1 MGNINLNILG
11 LASGSVVL
19 DAQGQVRRLS
29 PGEQPA
35 ASDVIISFDTSEE
48 NVPSVSARF
57 VDNQGQQ
64 NALDT
69 DDAIAQ
75 VQRAIDEGFDP
86 TELGDEFDT
95 AAGEEGSSLTN
106 SGRIERTGAETQ
118 AATNFETDGFESQ
131 GLSETQS
138 IALFDIIAFAL
149 ISGETNVIEFEQD
162 EPIETGG
169 ALTSD
174 DPDVTFIGKEIA
186 GDNDLGSFVVN
197 EDGTWTFVANSP
209 YDELADGEQIQDTTT
224 VQTSDGGE
232 QVITVTIIGT
242 DDAAVATDDS
252 GSVTEDIDVDD
263 ITNQLV
269 TSGQIV
275 ITDVDSDTPTFSA
288 DGEFNLVGSTNDSQ
302 LGVLS
307 IEPDG
312 AWTYVVN
319 NNDVQYLDDDEFVT
333 EVYTVTA
340 SDGTTSEVT
349 ITINGADD
357 PSDITVGEG
366 DSDTGEVTEDVDV
379 DQESNNLTTSGTL
392 TITDVDDNDVA
403 AFEPNGTFNPEG
415 STNDTALGVLT
426 ITDDGEWTY
435 VVDNDDV
442 QYLDDD
448 EFVTEVYT
456 VTAIDGTTSEVTI
469 TINGADD
476 PSEITVGEGDSDTG
490 EVTEDVDVDPE
501 SNDLMATGTLTIT
514 DVDANDVAAFQPN
527 GTFNPEGSTN
537 DTALGML
544 TITDD
549 GEWTYV
555 VDNDDVQYLDDDE
568 FVTEVYTVT
577 AIDGTTSE
585 VTITINGA
593 DDPSEITVGEGDSDL
608 GEVTEDVDVD
618 PESNDL
624 MATGTLTIT
633 DVDANDIAAFQPN
646 GTFNPEG
653 STNDTALGMLT
664 ITDDGEW
671 TYVVDNDN
679 VQYLDDDEF
688 VTEVYTV
695 TAIDGTTSE
704 VTITINGADDPSEIT
719 VGEGDSDMGEVT
731 EDVDVDQESNNL
743 TTSGTLTIT
752 DVDDNDVAAFEP
764 NGTFNPEGSTN
775 DTALGMLTITDDGEW
790 TYVVDN
796 DNVQY
801 LDDDEFVTE
810 VYTVTAIDGTTSEV
824 TITINGADD
833 PSEITVGE
841 GDSDMGEVT
850 EDVDVDPE
858 SNDLMATGTLTIT
871 DVDANDVAA
880 FQPNGTFNPEGST
893 NDTALGMLTITDDGE
908 WTYVV
913 DNDDVQYLDDDEFV
927 TEVYTVTAID
937 GTTSEVTITIN
948 GADDPSEITV
958 GEGDSDMGEVTEDV
972 DVDPES
978 NDLMATGTLTI
989 TDVDAN
995 DVAAFQPNGTFNPE
1009 GSTNDTA
1016 LGVLTITDDG
1026 EWTYVVDN
1034 DNVQYLDDD
1043 EFVTEVYT
1051 VTAIDGTTSEVTITI
1066 NGADDPSEITVGEGD
1081 SDLGEVT
1088 EDVDVNP
1095 DTNELPVSGTLTIT
1109 DVDTS
1114 DMLAF
1119 KPNGVFSPIG
1129 STYALALGM
1138 LTITPEG
1145 AWSYVVD
1152 NDAVQYLN
1160 DDDTVIER
1168 YVVTAIDGVEHVI
1181 EITINGVNDAP
1192 EATSFTVVNDEDAII
1207 PILFDS
1213 EDGGMPDYI
1222 SDIEDDHDDIPLNI
1236 RIESLPTNGSL
1247 LYTDENGITREIV
1260 QSDVDNGV
1268 LFVPNNISFV
1278 AGPGEMFEMG
1288 FSGDPDDM
1296 PDLVDGFYNWGVAVS
1311 PTERLITLA
1320 NGNTITLSIDDN
1332 NDKPLQ
1338 QYQGEQPHVGYGI
1351 GDTDGKGMNMQE
1363 TLIIDFTNNPLDVVH
1378 FGLDGLGGEFNTNS
1392 SVHIEVIYTFADG
1405 TTASEQYQKDEG
1417 DTGNQQILYEFSYSS
1432 PSNPIVGMELSS
1444 SGGNWELRYVQGNE
1458 AVTDDPQFDYVAVD
1472 SNGAES
1478 TVETVTVDIEEPQQY
1493 NVTSAVSNEPLFAG
1507 SGNDLL
1513 IGDSDDNIFT
1523 WLDSALDNGTDI
1535 IKDFELYTN
1544 GSGDLIDLNDLIE
1557 DPQDETQMAEL
1568 LDMIEVSVDGE
1579 DIALSI
1585 PINGGDDVQT
1595 IVIEG
1600 ITTEMGASVDLGNDL
1615 AILGELIKNNAA

>member
-1 MGNINLNILG
+1 MPYLHAFNELIINSATTKFIVGNSHSAEWDWIRVWCVLGRSGNMDMGNINLNILG

-35 ASDVIISFDTSEE
+35 ASDVIISFDTSEDS
-48 NVPSVSARF
+48 VPSVSARF
-57 VDNQGQQ
+57 VDNLGQQ
-64 NALDT
+64 NVLDT

-75 VQRAIDEGFDP
+75 VQRAIEEGFDP
-86 TELGDEFDT
+86 TELGEEFDT
-95 AAGEEGSSLTN
+95 AAGEQGSSLTN

-169 ALTSD
+169 TLTIEE
-174 DPDVTFIGKEIA
+174 PDVVFIAKDVE
-186 GDNDLGSFVVN
+186 GDNGLGTFVVN

-242 DDAAVATDDS
+242 DDAAVATDDT
-252 GSVTEDIDVDD
+252 GSVTEDIDVDE

-288 DGEFNLVGSTNDSQ
+288 DGEFNLVGSTNESQ

-307 IEPDG
+307 IDPDG

-319 NNDVQYLDDDEFVT
+319 NDDVQYLDDDEFVT

-340 SDGTTSEVT
+340 DDGTTSEVT

-403 AFEPNGTFNPEG
+403 AFEPDGTFNPEG

-426 ITDDGEWTY
+426 ITDDGSWTY
-435 VVDNDDV
+435 VVN
-442 QYLDDD
+442 
-448 EFVTEVYT
+448 
-456 VTAIDGTTSEVTI
+456 
-469 TINGADD
+469 
-476 PSEITVGEGDSDTG
+476 
-490 EVTEDVDVDPE
+490 
-501 SNDLMATGTLTIT
+501 
-514 DVDANDVAAFQPN
+514 
-527 GTFNPEGSTN
+527 
-537 DTALGML
+537 
-544 TITDD
+544 
-549 GEWTYV
+549 
-555 VDNDDVQYLDDDE
+555 
-568 FVTEVYTVT
+568 
-577 AIDGTTSE
+577 
-585 VTITINGA
+585 
-593 DDPSEITVGEGDSDL
+593 
-608 GEVTEDVDVD
+608 
-618 PESNDL
+618 
-624 MATGTLTIT
+624 
-633 DVDANDIAAFQPN
+633 
-646 GTFNPEG
+646 
-653 STNDTALGMLT
+653 
-664 ITDDGEW
+664 
-671 TYVVDNDN
+671 
-679 VQYLDDDEF
+679 
-688 VTEVYTV
+688 
-695 TAIDGTTSE
+695 
-704 VTITINGADDPSEIT
+704 
-719 VGEGDSDMGEVT
+719 
-731 EDVDVDQESNNL
+731 
-743 TTSGTLTIT
+743 
-752 DVDDNDVAAFEP
+752 
-764 NGTFNPEGSTN
+764 
-775 DTALGMLTITDDGEW
+775 
-790 TYVVDN
+790 
-796 DNVQY
+796 
-801 LDDDEFVTE
+801 
-810 VYTVTAIDGTTSEV
+810 
-824 TITINGADD
+824 
-833 PSEITVGE
+833 
-841 GDSDMGEVT
+841 
-850 EDVDVDPE
+850 
-858 SNDLMATGTLTIT
+858 
-871 DVDANDVAA
+871 
-880 FQPNGTFNPEGST
+880 
-893 NDTALGMLTITDDGE
+893 
-908 WTYVV
+908 
-913 DNDDVQYLDDDEFV
+913 NDDVQYLDDDEFV

-978 NDLMATGTLTI
+978 NDLMTSGTLTI

-995 DVAAFQPNGTFNPE
+995 DVAAFEPNGTFNPD

-1016 LGVLTITDDG
+1016 LGMLTITDDG

-1034 DNVQYLDDD
+1034 DDVQYLDDDEFVTEVYTVNAIDGTTSEVTITINGADDPSEITVGEGDSDMGEVTEDVDVDPESNDLMTSGTLTITDVDASDVAAFEPNGTFNPEGSTNETALGMLTVTDDGEWTYAVDNDDVQYLDDD

-1081 SDLGEVT
+1081 SDVGEVT
-1088 EDVDVNP
+1088 EDVDVDP
-1095 DTNELPVSGTLTIT
+1095 DTNELSASGTLTIT

-1114 DMLAF
+1114 DMPAF
-1119 KPNGVFSPIG
+1119 KPNGVFTPIG
-1129 STYALALGM
+1129 STYALALGV

-1168 YVVTAIDGVEHVI
+1168 YVVTAIDGVEHVV

-1192 EATSFTVVNDEDAII
+1192 EATSFTVINDEDAII

-1222 SDIEDDHDDIPLNI
+1222 SDLEDDHDDIPLNI
-1236 RIESLPTNGSL
+1236 RIESLPTSGSL
-1247 LYTDENGITREIV
+1247 LYKDENGITREIV

-1288 FSGDPDDM
+1288 FSGDPEDM

-1320 NGNTITLSIDDN
+1320 NGNTITISVEDN

-1351 GDTDGKGMNMQE
+1351 GDSDGQGMNMQE
-1363 TLIIDFTNNPLDVVH
+1363 TLVIDFTNNPLEVVQ
-1378 FGLDGLGGEFNTNS
+1378 FGLDGMGGSFNTNS
-1392 SVHIEVIYTFADG
+1392 SVYVEVLYIFADG
-1405 TTASEQYQKDEG
+1405 TTQTEQYQKDEG
-1417 DTGNQQILYEFSYSS
+1417 DTGHDQILYEFSYSS

-1478 TVETVTVDIEEPQQY
+1478 SVETVTVDIEEPQQY
-1493 NVTSAVSNEPLFAG
+1493 NVISAASNEPLFAG

-1585 PINGGDDVQT
+1585 PINGGGDVQT
-1595 IVIEG
+1595 IVVEG
-1600 ITTEMGASVDLGNDL
+1600 IATEVGASVDLGSDL
-1615 AILGELIKNNAA
+1615 AILGELIKNDAA

>member
-75 VQRAIDEGFDP
+75 VQRAIEEGFDP

-174 DPDVTFIGKEIA
+174 DPDVTFIGKEVA
-186 GDNDLGSFVVN
+186 GDNDLGTFVVN

-319 NNDVQYLDDDEFVT
+319 NDDVQYLDDDEFVT

-435 VVDNDDV
+435 VVDND
-442 QYLDDD
+442 
-448 EFVTEVYT
+448 
-456 VTAIDGTTSEVTI
+456 
-469 TINGADD
+469 
-476 PSEITVGEGDSDTG
+476 
-490 EVTEDVDVDPE
+490 
-501 SNDLMATGTLTIT
+501 
-514 DVDANDVAAFQPN
+514 
-527 GTFNPEGSTN
+527 
-537 DTALGML
+537 
-544 TITDD
+544 
-549 GEWTYV
+549 
-555 VDNDDVQYLDDDE
+555 
-568 FVTEVYTVT
+568 
-577 AIDGTTSE
+577 
-585 VTITINGA
+585 
-593 DDPSEITVGEGDSDL
+593 
-608 GEVTEDVDVD
+608 
-618 PESNDL
+618 
-624 MATGTLTIT
+624 
-633 DVDANDIAAFQPN
+633 
-646 GTFNPEG
+646 
-653 STNDTALGMLT
+653 
-664 ITDDGEW
+664 
-671 TYVVDNDN
+671 N

-688 VTEVYTV
+688 ITE
-695 TAIDGTTSE
+695 I
-704 VTITINGADDPSEIT
+704 
-719 VGEGDSDMGEVT
+719 
-731 EDVDVDQESNNL
+731 
-743 TTSGTLTIT
+743 
-752 DVDDNDVAAFEP
+752 
-764 NGTFNPEGSTN
+764 
-775 DTALGMLTITDDGEW
+775 
-790 TYVVDN
+790 
-796 DNVQY
+796 
-801 LDDDEFVTE
+801 
-810 VYTVTAIDGTTSEV
+810 
-824 TITINGADD
+824 
-833 PSEITVGE
+833 
-841 GDSDMGEVT
+841 
-850 EDVDVDPE
+850 
-858 SNDLMATGTLTIT
+858 
-871 DVDANDVAA
+871 
-880 FQPNGTFNPEGST
+880 
-893 NDTALGMLTITDDGE
+893 
-908 WTYVV
+908 
-913 DNDDVQYLDDDEFV
+913 
-927 TEVYTVTAID
+927 YTVTAID

-1081 SDLGEVT
+1081 SDIGEVT
-1088 EDVDVNP
+1088 EDVDVDPESNDLMATGTLTITDVDANDVAAFQPNGTFNPEGSTNDNALGMLTITDDGEWTYVVDNDDVQYLDDDEFVTEVYTVTAIDGTTSEVTITINGADDPSEITVGEGDSDMGEVTEDVDVDP
-1095 DTNELPVSGTLTIT
+1095 DTNELSASGTLTIT

-1114 DMLAF
+1114 DMPAF

-1493 NVTSAVSNEPLFAG
+1493 NVTSAASNEPLFAG

-1615 AILGELIKNNAA
+1615 AILGELIKNDAA

>member
-11 LASGSVVL
+11 LANGVIVL

-35 ASDVIISFDTSEE
+35 ASDVIVTVETTEE
-48 NVPSVSARF
+48 SVPNVSARF
-57 VDNQGQQ
+57 VDDQGQQ
-64 NALDT
+64 NVIDT

-75 VQRAIDEGFDP
+75 VQRAIEEGFDP
-86 TELGDEFDT
+86 TELGEEFDA
-95 AAGEEGSSLTN
+95 AAGEQGSSLTN
-106 SGRIERTGAETQ
+106 SGRIERTGAETL
-118 AATNFETDGFESQ
+118 ASTNFETDGLESQ

-138 IALFDIIAFAL
+138 IALFDIIALAL
-149 ISGETNVIEFEQD
+149 VSGETNVIEFEQD

-169 ALTSD
+169 ALTID
-174 DPDVTFIGKEIA
+174 DPDVTFIAKDAEGEN
-186 GDNDLGSFVVN
+186 GFGSFVVN
-197 EDGTWTFVANSP
+197 EDGSWTFVANSP
-209 YDELADGEQIQDTTT
+209 FDELADGEQIQDTTT

-288 DGEFNLVGSTNDSQ
+288 DGEFNLVGSTNESQ

-307 IEPDG
+307 IDPDG

-319 NNDVQYLDDDEFVT
+319 NDDVQYLDDDEFVT

-379 DQESNNLTTSGTL
+379 DQESNNLATSGTL

-403 AFEPNGTFNPEG
+403 AFEPNGVFNPEG
-415 STNDTALGVLT
+415 STNDTALGFLT
-426 ITDDGEWTY
+426 ITDSGEWTY
-435 VVDNDDV
+435 VVNNDDV

-456 VTAIDGTTSEVTI
+456 VTAIDGTTSEVII

-476 PSEITVGEGDSDTG
+476 PSEITVGEGDSDMG

-537 DTALGML
+537 DTALGFL
-544 TITDD
+544 TITDG

-568 FVTEVYTVT
+568 FVIEVYTVT

-585 VTITINGA
+585 VT
-593 DDPSEITVGEGDSDL
+593 V
-608 GEVTEDVDVD
+608 
-618 PESNDL
+618 
-624 MATGTLTIT
+624 
-633 DVDANDIAAFQPN
+633 
-646 GTFNPEG
+646 
-653 STNDTALGMLT
+653 
-664 ITDDGEW
+664 
-671 TYVVDNDN
+671 
-679 VQYLDDDEF
+679 
-688 VTEVYTV
+688 
-695 TAIDGTTSE
+695 
-704 VTITINGADDPSEIT
+704 
-719 VGEGDSDMGEVT
+719 
-731 EDVDVDQESNNL
+731 
-743 TTSGTLTIT
+743 
-752 DVDDNDVAAFEP
+752 
-764 NGTFNPEGSTN
+764 
-775 DTALGMLTITDDGEW
+775 
-790 TYVVDN
+790 
-796 DNVQY
+796 
-801 LDDDEFVTE
+801 
-810 VYTVTAIDGTTSEV
+810 
-824 TITINGADD
+824 TINGADD

-958 GEGDSDMGEVTEDV
+958 GEGDSDV
-972 DVDPES
+972 
-978 NDLMATGTLTI
+978 
-989 TDVDAN
+989 
-995 DVAAFQPNGTFNPE
+995 
-1009 GSTNDTA
+1009 
-1016 LGVLTITDDG
+1016 
-1026 EWTYVVDN
+1026 
-1034 DNVQYLDDD
+1034 
-1043 EFVTEVYT
+1043 
-1051 VTAIDGTTSEVTITI
+1051 
-1066 NGADDPSEITVGEGD
+1066 
-1081 SDLGEVT
+1081 GEVT
-1088 EDVDVNP
+1088 EDVDVNE
-1095 DTNELPVSGTLTIT
+1095 DTNELSVSGTLTIT

-1114 DMLAF
+1114 DMPAF
-1119 KPNGVFSPIG
+1119 KPNGVFTPVG

-1247 LYTDENGITREIV
+1247 LYTDENGVTREIL

-1268 LFVPNNISFV
+1268 LFVPNSISFV

-1296 PDLVDGFYNWGVAVS
+1296 PELVDGFYNWGVAVS
-1311 PTERLITLA
+1311 PTERLITLD
-1320 NGNTITLSIDDN
+1320 NGNTITVTIEDN
-1332 NDKPLQ
+1332 NNKPLK
-1338 QYQGEQPHVGYGI
+1338 QYQGEQSHVGFGI
-1351 GDTDGKGMNMQE
+1351 GDTDGRGMNKQE
-1363 TLIIDFTNNPLDVVH
+1363 TLVLDFTNNPLGVVD
-1378 FGLDGLGGEFNTNS
+1378 FGLDGLGGSFNTNS
-1392 SVHIEVIYTFADG
+1392 NVYVEVLYTFADG
-1405 TTASEQYQKDEG
+1405 TTHTEQYQKDPG
-1417 DTGNQQILYEFSYSS
+1417 DTGNSQLLYDFSYSS
-1432 PSNPIVGMELSS
+1432 PDNLIVGMELSS
-1444 SGGNWELRYVQGNE
+1444 TGGSWELRYVQGNE
-1458 AVTDDPQFDYVAVD
+1458 AVTEDPQFDYVAVD

-1478 TVETVTVDIEEPQQY
+1478 TVETVTIDIEEPQQY
-1493 NVTSAVSNEPLFAG
+1493 NVISAASNEPLYAE

-1513 IGDSDDNIFT
+1513 IGDSGDNIFT
-1523 WLDSALDNGTDI
+1523 WLDSTLDNGTDI
-1535 IKDFELYTN
+1535 IKDFELYTE
-1544 GSGDLIDLNDLIE
+1544 GAGDLIDLNDLLE
-1557 DPQDETQMAEL
+1557 DTQDETQMAEL
-1568 LDMIEVSVDGE
+1568 LGMIEVSVDGD

-1585 PINGGDDVQT
+1585 PINGGSDTQT
-1595 IVIEG
+1595 IVVEG
-1600 ITTEMGASVDLGNDL
+1600 IATEMGASVDLGNDL
-1615 AILGELIKNNAA
+1615 SVLAELIKNDAA

>member
-1 MGNINLNILG
+1 MGNINLSILG
-11 LASGSVVL
+11 LVSGSVVL

-35 ASDVIISFDTSEE
+35 ASDVIISFGTSEE
-48 NVPSVSARF
+48 SVPSVSARF

-75 VQRAIDEGFDP
+75 VQRAIEEGFDP

-95 AAGEEGSSLTN
+95 AAGEQGSSLTN

-138 IALFDIIAFAL
+138 LALFDIIAFAL

-169 ALTSD
+169 ALTSE
-174 DPDVTFIGKEIA
+174 DPDVTFIVKEVA
-186 GDNDLGSFVVN
+186 GDNDLGTFVIN
-197 EDGTWTFVANSP
+197 DDGTWTFVANSP
-209 YDELADGEQIQDTTT
+209 YDELADGEQIQDSTT

-252 GSVTEDIDVDD
+252 GSVTEDIDVDE

-275 ITDVDSDTPTFSA
+275 ITDVDSDTPTFLA
-288 DGEFNLVGSTNDSQ
+288 DGEFNLVGSTNESQ

-307 IEPDG
+307 IDPDG

-319 NNDVQYLDDDEFVT
+319 NDDVQYLDDDEFVT

-340 SDGTTSEVT
+340 SDGTTSEVI

-379 DQESNNLTTSGTL
+379 DLESNNLITSGTL

-403 AFEPNGTFNPEG
+403 AFQPNGVFNPEG
-415 STNDTALGVLT
+415 STNDTALGMLT

-435 VVDNDDV
+435 VVDNDEV

-476 PSEITVGEGDSDTG
+476 PSEITVGEGDSDMG

-514 DVDANDVAAFQPN
+514 DVDANDVAAFEPNGTFNPEGSTNDTALGMLTITDDGAWTYVVDNDDVQYLDDDEVVTEVYTVTAIDGTTSEVTITINGADDPSEITVGEGDSDMGEVTEDVDVDPESNDLMATGTLTITDVDANDVAAFEPN

-608 GEVTEDVDVD
+608 GEVTEDVNVD
-618 PESNDL
+618 
-624 MATGTLTIT
+624 
-633 DVDANDIAAFQPN
+633 
-646 GTFNPEG
+646 
-653 STNDTALGMLT
+653 
-664 ITDDGEW
+664 
-671 TYVVDNDN
+671 
-679 VQYLDDDEF
+679 
-688 VTEVYTV
+688 
-695 TAIDGTTSE
+695 
-704 VTITINGADDPSEIT
+704 
-719 VGEGDSDMGEVT
+719 
-731 EDVDVDQESNNL
+731 
-743 TTSGTLTIT
+743 
-752 DVDDNDVAAFEP
+752 
-764 NGTFNPEGSTN
+764 
-775 DTALGMLTITDDGEW
+775 
-790 TYVVDN
+790 
-796 DNVQY
+796 
-801 LDDDEFVTE
+801 
-810 VYTVTAIDGTTSEV
+810 
-824 TITINGADD
+824 
-833 PSEITVGE
+833 
-841 GDSDMGEVT
+841 
-850 EDVDVDPE
+850 
-858 SNDLMATGTLTIT
+858 
-871 DVDANDVAA
+871 
-880 FQPNGTFNPEGST
+880 
-893 NDTALGMLTITDDGE
+893 
-908 WTYVV
+908 
-913 DNDDVQYLDDDEFV
+913 
-927 TEVYTVTAID
+927 
-937 GTTSEVTITIN
+937 
-948 GADDPSEITV
+948 
-958 GEGDSDMGEVTEDV
+958 
-972 DVDPES
+972 
-978 NDLMATGTLTI
+978 
-989 TDVDAN
+989 
-995 DVAAFQPNGTFNPE
+995 
-1009 GSTNDTA
+1009 
-1016 LGVLTITDDG
+1016 
-1026 EWTYVVDN
+1026 
-1034 DNVQYLDDD
+1034 
-1043 EFVTEVYT
+1043 
-1051 VTAIDGTTSEVTITI
+1051 
-1066 NGADDPSEITVGEGD
+1066 
-1081 SDLGEVT
+1081 
-1088 EDVDVNP
+1088 P
-1095 DTNELPVSGTLTIT
+1095 DTNELSASGTLTIT

-1114 DMLAF
+1114 DMPAF
-1119 KPNGVFSPIG
+1119 KPNGVFTPIG
-1129 STYALALGM
+1129 STYAFALGM

-1247 LYTDENGITREIV
+1247 LYTDENGVTREIV
-1260 QSDVDNGV
+1260 QSDVDNGE

-1288 FSGDPDDM
+1288 FSGDPEDM
-1296 PDLVDGFYNWGVAVS
+1296 PELVDGFYNWGVEVS
-1311 PTERLITLA
+1311 PTERLITLD
-1320 NGNTITLSIDDN
+1320 NGNTITLTIEDN
-1332 NDKPLQ
+1332 NNKPLK
-1338 QYQGEQPHVGYGI
+1338 QYQGEQPHVGFGI
-1351 GDTDGKGMNMQE
+1351 GDTDGRGMNKQE
-1363 TLIIDFTNNPLDVVH
+1363 TLVLDFTNNPLEVVD
-1378 FGLDGLGGEFNTNS
+1378 FGLDGLGGSFNTDSN
-1392 SVHIEVIYTFADG
+1392 VYVEVLYTFADG
-1405 TTASEQYQKDEG
+1405 TTQTEQYQKDPG
-1417 DTGNQQILYEFSYSS
+1417 DTGNSQILYDFSYSS
-1432 PSNPIVGMELSS
+1432 PDNPIVGMELSS
-1444 SGGNWELRYVQGNE
+1444 TGGSWELRYVQGNE
-1458 AVTDDPQFDYVAVD
+1458 AVTEDPQFDYVAVD

-1478 TVETVTVDIEEPQQY
+1478 AVETVTIDIEEPQQY
-1493 NVTSAVSNEPLFAG
+1493 NVISAASNEPLYAE

-1513 IGDSDDNIFT
+1513 IGDSGDNIFT

-1535 IKDFELYTN
+1535 IKDFELYTG
-1544 GSGDLIDLNDLIE
+1544 GSGDLIDLNDLVE

-1568 LDMIEVSVDGE
+1568 LDAIEVSVDGE

-1595 IVIEG
+1595 IVVEG
-1600 ITTEMGASVDLGNDL
+1600 IATELGGSVDLGNDL
-1615 AILGELIKNNAA
+1615 AVLGELIKNDAA

>member
-1 MGNINLNILG
+1 MGNINLSILG
-11 LASGSVVL
+11 LANGVIVL
-19 DAQGQVRRLS
+19 DAQGQVRRLP

-35 ASDVIISFDTSEE
+35 ASDVIVTVETTEE
-48 NVPSVSARF
+48 SVPNVSARF
-57 VDNQGQQ
+57 VDDQGQQ
-64 NALDT
+64 NVIDT

-75 VQRAIDEGFDP
+75 VQRAIEEGFDP
-86 TELGDEFDT
+86 TELGEEFDA
-95 AAGEEGSSLTN
+95 AAGEQGSSLTN
-106 SGRIERTGAETQ
+106 SGRIERTGAETL
-118 AATNFETDGFESQ
+118 ASTNFETDGLESQ

-138 IALFDIIAFAL
+138 IALFDIIALAL
-149 ISGETNVIEFEQD
+149 VSGETNVIEFEQD

-169 ALTSD
+169 ALTID
-174 DPDVTFIGKEIA
+174 DPDVTFIAKDVEGEN
-186 GDNDLGSFVVN
+186 GFGSFVVN
-197 EDGTWTFVANSP
+197 EDGSWTFVANSLF
-209 YDELADGEQIQDTTT
+209 DELADGEQIQDTTT

-252 GSVTEDIDVDD
+252 GSVTEDIDVDE

-275 ITDVDSDTPTFSA
+275 ITDVDSDTPTYSA
-288 DGEFNLVGSTNDSQ
+288 DGEFNLVGSTNESQ

-307 IEPDG
+307 IDPDG

-319 NNDVQYLDDDEFVT
+319 NDDVQYLDDDEFVT

-366 DSDTGEVTEDVDV
+366 DSDTGEVTEDV
-379 DQESNNLTTSGTL
+379 N
-392 TITDVDDNDVA
+392 
-403 AFEPNGTFNPEG
+403 
-415 STNDTALGVLT
+415 
-426 ITDDGEWTY
+426 
-435 VVDNDDV
+435 
-442 QYLDDD
+442 
-448 EFVTEVYT
+448 
-456 VTAIDGTTSEVTI
+456 
-469 TINGADD
+469 
-476 PSEITVGEGDSDTG
+476 
-490 EVTEDVDVDPE
+490 VDPE

-514 DVDANDVAAFQPN
+514 DVDTNDVAAFQPN

-555 VDNDDVQYLDDDE
+555 VDNDD
-568 FVTEVYTVT
+568 
-577 AIDGTTSE
+577 
-585 VTITINGA
+585 
-593 DDPSEITVGEGDSDL
+593 
-608 GEVTEDVDVD
+608 
-618 PESNDL
+618 
-624 MATGTLTIT
+624 
-633 DVDANDIAAFQPN
+633 
-646 GTFNPEG
+646 
-653 STNDTALGMLT
+653 
-664 ITDDGEW
+664 
-671 TYVVDNDN
+671 
-679 VQYLDDDEF
+679 
-688 VTEVYTV
+688 
-695 TAIDGTTSE
+695 
-704 VTITINGADDPSEIT
+704 
-719 VGEGDSDMGEVT
+719 
-731 EDVDVDQESNNL
+731 
-743 TTSGTLTIT
+743 
-752 DVDDNDVAAFEP
+752 
-764 NGTFNPEGSTN
+764 
-775 DTALGMLTITDDGEW
+775 
-790 TYVVDN
+790 
-796 DNVQY
+796 VQY

-958 GEGDSDMGEVTEDV
+958 GEGDSDMGVVTEDV

-1016 LGVLTITDDG
+1016 LGMLTITDDG

-1034 DNVQYLDDD
+1034 DDVQYLDDD
-1043 EFVTEVYT
+1043 EFITEVYT

-1081 SDLGEVT
+1081 SDVGEVT
-1088 EDVDVNP
+1088 EDVDVNE
-1095 DTNELPVSGTLTIT
+1095 DTNELSVSGTLTIT

-1114 DMLAF
+1114 DMPAF
-1119 KPNGVFSPIG
+1119 KPNGMFTPVG

-1247 LYTDENGITREIV
+1247 LYTDENGVTREIV

-1296 PDLVDGFYNWGVAVS
+1296 PELVDGFYNWGVAVS
-1311 PTERLITLA
+1311 PTERLITLD
-1320 NGNTITLSIDDN
+1320 NGNTITVTIEDN
-1332 NDKPLQ
+1332 NNKPLK
-1338 QYQGEQPHVGYGI
+1338 QYQGEQSHVGFGI
-1351 GDTDGKGMNMQE
+1351 GDTDGRGMNKQE
-1363 TLIIDFTNNPLDVVH
+1363 TLVLDFTNNPLGVVD
-1378 FGLDGLGGEFNTNS
+1378 FGLDGLGGSFNTNS
-1392 SVHIEVIYTFADG
+1392 NVYVEVLYTFADG
-1405 TTASEQYQKDEG
+1405 TTHTEQYQKDPG
-1417 DTGNQQILYEFSYSS
+1417 DTGNSQLLYDFSYSS
-1432 PSNPIVGMELSS
+1432 PDNPIVGMELSS
-1444 SGGNWELRYVQGNE
+1444 TGGSWELRYVQGNE
-1458 AVTDDPQFDYVAVD
+1458 AVTEDPQFDYVAVD

-1478 TVETVTVDIEEPQQY
+1478 TVETVTIDIEEPQQY
-1493 NVTSAVSNEPLFAG
+1493 NVISAASNEPLYAE

-1513 IGDSDDNIFT
+1513 IGDSGDNIFT
-1523 WLDSALDNGTDI
+1523 WLDSTLDNGTDI
-1535 IKDFELYTN
+1535 IKDFELYTE
-1544 GSGDLIDLNDLIE
+1544 GAGDLIDLNDLLE

-1568 LDMIEVSVDGE
+1568 LGMIEVSVDVD

-1585 PINGGDDVQT
+1585 PINGGSDTQT
-1595 IVIEG
+1595 IVVEG
-1600 ITTEMGASVDLGNDL
+1600 IATEMGASVDLGNDL
-1615 AILGELIKNNAA
+1615 SVLAELIKNDAA

>member
-64 NALDT
+64 NVLDT

-75 VQRAIDEGFDP
+75 VQRAIEEGFDP

-138 IALFDIIAFAL
+138 LALFDIIAFAL

-162 EPIETGG
+162 APIETGG
-169 ALTSD
+169 ALTSE
-174 DPDVTFIGKEIA
+174 DPDVTFIVKEVA
-186 GDNDLGSFVVN
+186 GDNDLGTFVVN

-209 YDELADGEQIQDTTT
+209 YDELADGEQIQDSTT

-242 DDAAVATDDS
+242 DDVAVATDDS
-252 GSVTEDIDVDD
+252 GSVTEDIDVDE

-288 DGEFNLVGSTNDSQ
+288 DGEFNLVGSTNESQ

-307 IEPDG
+307 IDPDG

-319 NNDVQYLDDDEFVT
+319 NDDVQYLDDDEFVT

-340 SDGTTSEVT
+340 SDGTTSEVI

-366 DSDTGEVTEDVDV
+366 DSDTGEVTEDVNV
-379 DQESNNLTTSGTL
+379 DQESNNLITSGTL

-403 AFEPNGTFNPEG
+403 AFQPNGVFNPEG
-415 STNDTALGVLT
+415 STNDTALGMLT

-435 VVDNDDV
+435 VVDNDEV

-476 PSEITVGEGDSDTG
+476 PSEITVGEGDSDMG

-514 DVDANDVAAFQPN
+514 DVDANDVAAFEPNGTFNPEGSTNDTALGMLTITDDGAWTYVVDNDDVQYLDDDEVVTEVYTVTAIDGTTSEVTITINGADDPSEITVGEGDSDMGEVTEDVDVDPESNDLMATGTLTITDVDANDVAAFEPN

-608 GEVTEDVDVD
+608 GEVTEDVNVD
-618 PESNDL
+618 
-624 MATGTLTIT
+624 
-633 DVDANDIAAFQPN
+633 
-646 GTFNPEG
+646 
-653 STNDTALGMLT
+653 
-664 ITDDGEW
+664 
-671 TYVVDNDN
+671 
-679 VQYLDDDEF
+679 
-688 VTEVYTV
+688 
-695 TAIDGTTSE
+695 
-704 VTITINGADDPSEIT
+704 
-719 VGEGDSDMGEVT
+719 
-731 EDVDVDQESNNL
+731 
-743 TTSGTLTIT
+743 
-752 DVDDNDVAAFEP
+752 
-764 NGTFNPEGSTN
+764 
-775 DTALGMLTITDDGEW
+775 
-790 TYVVDN
+790 
-796 DNVQY
+796 
-801 LDDDEFVTE
+801 
-810 VYTVTAIDGTTSEV
+810 
-824 TITINGADD
+824 
-833 PSEITVGE
+833 
-841 GDSDMGEVT
+841 
-850 EDVDVDPE
+850 
-858 SNDLMATGTLTIT
+858 
-871 DVDANDVAA
+871 
-880 FQPNGTFNPEGST
+880 
-893 NDTALGMLTITDDGE
+893 
-908 WTYVV
+908 
-913 DNDDVQYLDDDEFV
+913 
-927 TEVYTVTAID
+927 
-937 GTTSEVTITIN
+937 
-948 GADDPSEITV
+948 
-958 GEGDSDMGEVTEDV
+958 
-972 DVDPES
+972 
-978 NDLMATGTLTI
+978 
-989 TDVDAN
+989 
-995 DVAAFQPNGTFNPE
+995 
-1009 GSTNDTA
+1009 
-1016 LGVLTITDDG
+1016 
-1026 EWTYVVDN
+1026 
-1034 DNVQYLDDD
+1034 
-1043 EFVTEVYT
+1043 
-1051 VTAIDGTTSEVTITI
+1051 
-1066 NGADDPSEITVGEGD
+1066 
-1081 SDLGEVT
+1081 
-1088 EDVDVNP
+1088 P
-1095 DTNELPVSGTLTIT
+1095 DTNELSASGTLTIT

-1114 DMLAF
+1114 DMPAF
-1119 KPNGVFSPIG
+1119 KPNGVFTPIG

-1168 YVVTAIDGVEHVI
+1168 YVVTAIDGVEHII

-1247 LYTDENGITREIV
+1247 LYTDENGVTREIV
-1260 QSDVDNGV
+1260 QSDVDNGE

-1288 FSGDPDDM
+1288 FSGDPEDM
-1296 PDLVDGFYNWGVAVS
+1296 PELVDGFYNWGVEVS
-1311 PTERLITLA
+1311 PTERLITLD
-1320 NGNTITLSIDDN
+1320 NGNTITLTIEDN
-1332 NDKPLQ
+1332 NNKPLK
-1338 QYQGEQPHVGYGI
+1338 QYQGEQPHVGFGI
-1351 GDTDGKGMNMQE
+1351 GDTDGRGMNKQE
-1363 TLIIDFTNNPLDVVH
+1363 TLVLDFTNNPLEVVD
-1378 FGLDGLGGEFNTNS
+1378 FGLDGLGGSFNTDSN
-1392 SVHIEVIYTFADG
+1392 VYVEVLYTFADG
-1405 TTASEQYQKDEG
+1405 TTQTEQYQKDPG
-1417 DTGNQQILYEFSYSS
+1417 DTGNSQILYDFSYSS
-1432 PSNPIVGMELSS
+1432 PDNPIVGMELSS
-1444 SGGNWELRYVQGNE
+1444 TGGSWELRYVQGNE
-1458 AVTDDPQFDYVAVD
+1458 AVTEDPQFDYVAVD

-1478 TVETVTVDIEEPQQY
+1478 TVETVTIDIEEPQQY
-1493 NVTSAVSNEPLFAG
+1493 NVISAASNEPLYAE

-1513 IGDSDDNIFT
+1513 IGDSGNNIFT

-1535 IKDFELYTN
+1535 IKDFELYTG
-1544 GSGDLIDLNDLIE
+1544 GSGDLIDLNDLVE

-1568 LDMIEVSVDGE
+1568 LDAIEVSVDGE

-1595 IVIEG
+1595 IVVEG
-1600 ITTEMGASVDLGNDL
+1600 IATELGGSVDLGNDL
-1615 AILGELIKNNAA
+1615 AVLGELIKNDAA

>member
-1 MGNINLNILG
+1 MGNINLSILG
-11 LASGSVVL
+11 LANGVIVL
-19 DAQGQVRRLS
+19 DAQGQVRRLP

-35 ASDVIISFDTSEE
+35 TSDVIVTVETTEE
-48 NVPSVSARF
+48 SVPNVSARF
-57 VDNQGQQ
+57 VDDQGQQ
-64 NALDT
+64 NVIDT

-75 VQRAIDEGFDP
+75 VQRAIEEGFDP
-86 TELGDEFDT
+86 TELGEEFDA
-95 AAGEEGSSLTN
+95 AAGEQGSSLTN
-106 SGRIERTGAETQ
+106 SGRIERTGAETL
-118 AATNFETDGFESQ
+118 ASTNFETDGLESQ

-138 IALFDIIAFAL
+138 IALFDIIALAL
-149 ISGETNVIEFEQD
+149 VSGETNVIEFEQD

-169 ALTSD
+169 ALTID
-174 DPDVTFIGKEIA
+174 DPDVTFIAKDAEGEN
-186 GDNDLGSFVVN
+186 GFGSFVVN
-197 EDGTWTFVANSP
+197 EDGSWTFVANSP
-209 YDELADGEQIQDTTT
+209 FDELADGEQIQDTTT

-252 GSVTEDIDVDD
+252 GSVTEDIDVDE

-269 TSGQIV
+269 TSGQVV
-275 ITDVDSDTPTFSA
+275 ITDVDSDTPTYSA
-288 DGEFNLVGSTNDSQ
+288 DGEFNLVGSTNESQ

-307 IEPDG
+307 IDPDG

-319 NNDVQYLDDDEFVT
+319 NDDVQYLDDDEFVT

-379 DQESNNLTTSGTL
+379 DQESNNLATSGTL

-403 AFEPNGTFNPEG
+403 AFEPNGVFNPEG
-415 STNDTALGVLT
+415 STNDTALGFLT
-426 ITDDGEWTY
+426 ITDGGEWTY
-435 VVDNDDV
+435 VVNNDD
-442 QYLDDD
+442 
-448 EFVTEVYT
+448 
-456 VTAIDGTTSEVTI
+456 
-469 TINGADD
+469 
-476 PSEITVGEGDSDTG
+476 
-490 EVTEDVDVDPE
+490 
-501 SNDLMATGTLTIT
+501 
-514 DVDANDVAAFQPN
+514 
-527 GTFNPEGSTN
+527 
-537 DTALGML
+537 
-544 TITDD
+544 
-549 GEWTYV
+549 
-555 VDNDDVQYLDDDE
+555 
-568 FVTEVYTVT
+568 
-577 AIDGTTSE
+577 
-585 VTITINGA
+585 
-593 DDPSEITVGEGDSDL
+593 
-608 GEVTEDVDVD
+608 
-618 PESNDL
+618 
-624 MATGTLTIT
+624 
-633 DVDANDIAAFQPN
+633 
-646 GTFNPEG
+646 
-653 STNDTALGMLT
+653 
-664 ITDDGEW
+664 
-671 TYVVDNDN
+671 
-679 VQYLDDDEF
+679 
-688 VTEVYTV
+688 
-695 TAIDGTTSE
+695 
-704 VTITINGADDPSEIT
+704 
-719 VGEGDSDMGEVT
+719 
-731 EDVDVDQESNNL
+731 
-743 TTSGTLTIT
+743 
-752 DVDDNDVAAFEP
+752 
-764 NGTFNPEGSTN
+764 
-775 DTALGMLTITDDGEW
+775 
-790 TYVVDN
+790 
-796 DNVQY
+796 VQY

-1016 LGVLTITDDG
+1016 LGMLTITDDG

-1034 DNVQYLDDD
+1034 DDVQYLDDD

-1081 SDLGEVT
+1081 SDVGEVT
-1088 EDVDVNP
+1088 EDVDVNE
-1095 DTNELPVSGTLTIT
+1095 DTNELSVSGTLTIT

-1114 DMLAF
+1114 DMPAF
-1119 KPNGVFSPIG
+1119 KPNGVFTPVG

-1247 LYTDENGITREIV
+1247 LYTDENGVTREIV
-1260 QSDVDNGV
+1260 QSEVDNGV

-1288 FSGDPDDM
+1288 FSGDDM
-1296 PDLVDGFYNWGVAVS
+1296 PELVDGFYNWGVAVS
-1311 PTERLITLA
+1311 PTERLITLD
-1320 NGNTITLSIDDN
+1320 NGNTITVTIEDN
-1332 NDKPLQ
+1332 NNKPLK
-1338 QYQGEQPHVGYGI
+1338 QYQGEQSHVGFGI
-1351 GDTDGKGMNMQE
+1351 GDTDGRGMNKQE
-1363 TLIIDFTNNPLDVVH
+1363 TLVLDFTNNPLGVVD
-1378 FGLDGLGGEFNTNS
+1378 FGLDGLGGSFNTNS
-1392 SVHIEVIYTFADG
+1392 NVYVEVLYTFADG
-1405 TTASEQYQKDEG
+1405 TTHTEQYQKDPG
-1417 DTGNQQILYEFSYSS
+1417 DTGNSQILYDFSYSS
-1432 PSNPIVGMELSS
+1432 PDNPIVGMELSS
-1444 SGGNWELRYVQGNE
+1444 TGGSWELRYVQGNE
-1458 AVTDDPQFDYVAVD
+1458 AVTEDPQFDYVAVD
-1472 SNGAES
+1472 SNGVES
-1478 TVETVTVDIEEPQQY
+1478 TVETVTIDIEEPQQY
-1493 NVTSAVSNEPLFAG
+1493 NVISAASNEPLYAE

-1513 IGDSDDNIFT
+1513 IGDSGDNIFT
-1523 WLDSALDNGTDI
+1523 WLDSTLDNGTDI
-1535 IKDFELYTN
+1535 IKDFELYTE
-1544 GSGDLIDLNDLIE
+1544 GAGDLIDLNDLLE

-1568 LDMIEVSVDGE
+1568 LGMIEVSVDGD

-1585 PINGGDDVQT
+1585 PINGGSDTQT
-1595 IVIEG
+1595 IVVEG
-1600 ITTEMGASVDLGNDL
+1600 IATEMGASVDLGNDL
-1615 AILGELIKNNAA
+1615 SVLAELIKNDAA

>member
-11 LASGSVVL
+11 LVSGSVVL

-48 NVPSVSARF
+48 SVPSVSARF

-64 NALDT
+64 NVLDT

-75 VQRAIDEGFDP
+75 VQRAIEEGFDP

-118 AATNFETDGFESQ
+118 AATNFETEGFESQ

-149 ISGETNVIEFEQD
+149 ISGDTNAIEFEQD

-169 ALTSD
+169 ALISD
-174 DPDVTFIGKEIA
+174 DPDVTFIGKEVV
-186 GDNDLGSFVVN
+186 GDNDLGTFVVN

-302 LGVLS
+302 LGILS
-307 IEPDG
+307 IDPDG

-319 NNDVQYLDDDEFVT
+319 NDDVQYLDDDEFVT

-379 DQESNNLTTSGTL
+379 DLESNNLITSGTL

-403 AFEPNGTFNPEG
+403 AF
-415 STNDTALGVLT
+415 
-426 ITDDGEWTY
+426 
-435 VVDNDDV
+435 
-442 QYLDDD
+442 
-448 EFVTEVYT
+448 
-456 VTAIDGTTSEVTI
+456 
-469 TINGADD
+469 
-476 PSEITVGEGDSDTG
+476 
-490 EVTEDVDVDPE
+490 
-501 SNDLMATGTLTIT
+501 
-514 DVDANDVAAFQPN
+514 QPN
-527 GTFNPEGSTN
+527 GVFNPEGSTN

-555 VDNDDVQYLDDDE
+555 VDNDDVQYLDD
-568 FVTEVYTVT
+568 
-577 AIDGTTSE
+577 
-585 VTITINGA
+585 N
-593 DDPSEITVGEGDSDL
+593 
-608 GEVTEDVDVD
+608 
-618 PESNDL
+618 
-624 MATGTLTIT
+624 
-633 DVDANDIAAFQPN
+633 
-646 GTFNPEG
+646 
-653 STNDTALGMLT
+653 
-664 ITDDGEW
+664 
-671 TYVVDNDN
+671 
-679 VQYLDDDEF
+679 
-688 VTEVYTV
+688 
-695 TAIDGTTSE
+695 
-704 VTITINGADDPSEIT
+704 
-719 VGEGDSDMGEVT
+719 
-731 EDVDVDQESNNL
+731 
-743 TTSGTLTIT
+743 
-752 DVDDNDVAAFEP
+752 
-764 NGTFNPEGSTN
+764 
-775 DTALGMLTITDDGEW
+775 
-790 TYVVDN
+790 
-796 DNVQY
+796 
-801 LDDDEFVTE
+801 EFVTE

-880 FQPNGTFNPEGST
+880 FEPNGMFNPEGST
-893 NDTALGMLTITDDGE
+893 NETALGMLTITDDGA

-1009 GSTNDTA
+1009 GSTNETA
-1016 LGVLTITDDG
+1016 LGMLTITDDG
-1026 EWTYVVDN
+1026 AWTYVVDN
-1034 DNVQYLDDD
+1034 DDVQYLDDD

-1081 SDLGEVT
+1081 SDMGEVT
-1088 EDVDVNP
+1088 EDVDVDP
-1095 DTNELPVSGTLTIT
+1095 DTNELSASGTLTIT

-1114 DMLAF
+1114 DMPAF
-1119 KPNGVFSPIG
+1119 KPNGVFTPIG

-1160 DDDTVIER
+1160 DDDVVIER

-1192 EATSFTVVNDEDAII
+1192 EATSFTVVNDEDAVI

-1222 SDIEDDHDDIPLNI
+1222 SDIEDDHYDIPLNI

-1247 LYTDENGITREIV
+1247 LYTDENGVTREIV

-1288 FSGDPDDM
+1288 FSGDPEDM
-1296 PDLVDGFYNWGVAVS
+1296 PELVDGFYNWGEEVS
-1311 PTERLITLA
+1311 PTERLITLD
-1320 NGNTITLSIDDN
+1320 NGNTITVTIEDN
-1332 NDKPLQ
+1332 NDKPLK
-1338 QYQGEQPHVGYGI
+1338 QYQGEQSHVGFGI
-1351 GDTDGKGMNMQE
+1351 GDTDGRGMNSQE
-1363 TLIIDFTNNPLDVVH
+1363 TLVLDFTNNPLEVVD
-1378 FGLDGLGGEFNTNS
+1378 FGLDGLGGSFNTDSN
-1392 SVHIEVIYTFADG
+1392 VYVEVLYTFADG
-1405 TTASEQYQKDEG
+1405 TTQTEQYQKDPG
-1417 DTGNQQILYEFSYSS
+1417 DTGNSQILYDFSYSS
-1432 PSNPIVGMELSS
+1432 PDNPIVGMELSS
-1444 SGGNWELRYVQGNE
+1444 TGGSWELRYVQGNE
-1458 AVTDDPQFDYVAVD
+1458 AVTEDPQFDYVAVD

-1478 TVETVTVDIEEPQQY
+1478 TVETVTIDIEDPKQY
-1493 NVTSAVSNEPLFAG
+1493 NVVSAASNEPLYAE

-1513 IGDSDDNIFT
+1513 IGDSGDNIFT

-1535 IKDFELYTN
+1535 IKDFELYTG
-1544 GSGDLIDLNDLIE
+1544 GSGDLIDLNDLVE

-1568 LDMIEVSVDGE
+1568 LDAIEVSVDGE

-1595 IVIEG
+1595 IVVEG
-1600 ITTEMGASVDLGNDL
+1600 IATELGGSVDLGNDL
-1615 AILGELIKNNAA
+1615 AVLGELIKNDAA

>member
-11 LASGSVVL
+11 LVSGSVVL

-29 PGEQPA
+29 PGEQPS

-48 NVPSVSARF
+48 SVPSVSARF

-64 NALDT
+64 NVLDT

-75 VQRAIDEGFDP
+75 VQRAIEEGFDP

-118 AATNFETDGFESQ
+118 AATNFETEGFESQ

-149 ISGETNVIEFEQD
+149 ISGDTNAIEFEQD

-169 ALTSD
+169 ALISD
-174 DPDVTFIGKEIA
+174 DPDVTFIGKEVV
-186 GDNDLGSFVVN
+186 GDNDLGTFVVN

-302 LGVLS
+302 LGILS
-307 IEPDG
+307 IDPDG

-319 NNDVQYLDDDEFVT
+319 NDDVQYLDDDEFVT

-379 DQESNNLTTSGTL
+379 DLESNNLITSGTL

-403 AFEPNGTFNPEG
+403 AF
-415 STNDTALGVLT
+415 
-426 ITDDGEWTY
+426 
-435 VVDNDDV
+435 
-442 QYLDDD
+442 
-448 EFVTEVYT
+448 
-456 VTAIDGTTSEVTI
+456 
-469 TINGADD
+469 
-476 PSEITVGEGDSDTG
+476 
-490 EVTEDVDVDPE
+490 
-501 SNDLMATGTLTIT
+501 
-514 DVDANDVAAFQPN
+514 QPN
-527 GTFNPEGSTN
+527 GVFNPEGSTN

-549 GEWTYV
+549 GAWTYV
-555 VDNDDVQYLDDDE
+555 VDNDD
-568 FVTEVYTVT
+568 
-577 AIDGTTSE
+577 
-585 VTITINGA
+585 
-593 DDPSEITVGEGDSDL
+593 
-608 GEVTEDVDVD
+608 
-618 PESNDL
+618 
-624 MATGTLTIT
+624 
-633 DVDANDIAAFQPN
+633 
-646 GTFNPEG
+646 
-653 STNDTALGMLT
+653 
-664 ITDDGEW
+664 
-671 TYVVDNDN
+671 
-679 VQYLDDDEF
+679 
-688 VTEVYTV
+688 
-695 TAIDGTTSE
+695 
-704 VTITINGADDPSEIT
+704 
-719 VGEGDSDMGEVT
+719 
-731 EDVDVDQESNNL
+731 
-743 TTSGTLTIT
+743 
-752 DVDDNDVAAFEP
+752 
-764 NGTFNPEGSTN
+764 
-775 DTALGMLTITDDGEW
+775 
-790 TYVVDN
+790 
-796 DNVQY
+796 VQY

-880 FQPNGTFNPEGST
+880 FEPNGMFNPEGST
-893 NDTALGMLTITDDGE
+893 NETALGMLTITDDGA

-1009 GSTNDTA
+1009 GSTNETA
-1016 LGVLTITDDG
+1016 LGMLTITDDG
-1026 EWTYVVDN
+1026 AWTYVVDN
-1034 DNVQYLDDD
+1034 DDVQYLDDD

-1081 SDLGEVT
+1081 SDMGEVT
-1088 EDVDVNP
+1088 EDVDVDP
-1095 DTNELPVSGTLTIT
+1095 DTNELSASGTLTIT

-1114 DMLAF
+1114 DMPAF
-1119 KPNGVFSPIG
+1119 KPNGVFTPIG

-1160 DDDTVIER
+1160 DDDVVIER

-1192 EATSFTVVNDEDAII
+1192 EATSFTVVNDEDAVI

-1247 LYTDENGITREIV
+1247 LYTDENGVTREIV

-1288 FSGDPDDM
+1288 FSGDPEDM
-1296 PDLVDGFYNWGVAVS
+1296 PDLVDGFYNWGEEVS
-1311 PTERLITLA
+1311 PTERLITLD
-1320 NGNTITLSIDDN
+1320 NGNTITVTIEDN
-1332 NDKPLQ
+1332 NDKPLK
-1338 QYQGEQPHVGYGI
+1338 QYQGEQSHVGFGI
-1351 GDTDGKGMNMQE
+1351 GDTDGRGMNSQE
-1363 TLIIDFTNNPLDVVH
+1363 TLVLDFTNNPLEVVD
-1378 FGLDGLGGEFNTNS
+1378 FGLDGLGGSFNTDSN
-1392 SVHIEVIYTFADG
+1392 VYVEVLYTFADG
-1405 TTASEQYQKDEG
+1405 TTQTEQYQKDPG
-1417 DTGNQQILYEFSYSS
+1417 DTGNSQILYDFSYSS
-1432 PSNPIVGMELSS
+1432 PDNPIVGMELSS
-1444 SGGNWELRYVQGNE
+1444 TGGSWELRYVQGNE
-1458 AVTDDPQFDYVAVD
+1458 AVTEDPQFDYVAVD

-1478 TVETVTVDIEEPQQY
+1478 TVETVTIDIEDPKQY
-1493 NVTSAVSNEPLFAG
+1493 NVVSAASNEPLYAE

-1513 IGDSDDNIFT
+1513 IGDSGDNIFT

-1535 IKDFELYTN
+1535 IKDFELYTG
-1544 GSGDLIDLNDLIE
+1544 GSGDLIDLNDLVE

-1568 LDMIEVSVDGE
+1568 LDAIEVSVDGE

-1595 IVIEG
+1595 IVVEG
-1600 ITTEMGASVDLGNDL
+1600 IATELGGSVDL
-1615 AILGELIKNNAA
+1615 AVLGELIKNDAA

>member
-1 MGNINLNILG
+1 MGNINLSILG
-11 LASGSVVL
+11 LANGVIVL
-19 DAQGQVRRLS
+19 DAQGQVRRLP

-35 ASDVIISFDTSEE
+35 ASDVIVTVETTEE
-48 NVPSVSARF
+48 SVPNVSARF
-57 VDNQGQQ
+57 VDDQGQQ
-64 NALDT
+64 NVIDT

-75 VQRAIDEGFDP
+75 VQRAIEEGFDP
-86 TELGDEFDT
+86 TELGEEFDA
-95 AAGEEGSSLTN
+95 AAGEQGSSLTN
-106 SGRIERTGAETQ
+106 SGRIERTGAETL
-118 AATNFETDGFESQ
+118 ASTNFETDGLESQ

-138 IALFDIIAFAL
+138 IALFDIIALAL
-149 ISGETNVIEFEQD
+149 VSGETNVIEFEQD

-169 ALTSD
+169 ALTID
-174 DPDVTFIGKEIA
+174 DPDVTFIAKDAEGEN
-186 GDNDLGSFVVN
+186 GFGSFVVN
-197 EDGTWTFVANSP
+197 EDGSWTFVANSP
-209 YDELADGEQIQDTTT
+209 FDELADGEQIQDTTT

-252 GSVTEDIDVDD
+252 GSVTEDIDVDE

-275 ITDVDSDTPTFSA
+275 ITDVDSDTPTYSA
-288 DGEFNLVGSTNDSQ
+288 DGEFNLVGSTNESQ

-307 IEPDG
+307 IDPDG

-319 NNDVQYLDDDEFVT
+319 NDDVQYLDDDEFVT

-379 DQESNNLTTSGTL
+379 DQESNNLATSGTL

-403 AFEPNGTFNPEG
+403 AFEPNGVFNPEG

-426 ITDDGEWTY
+426 ITDGGEWTY
-435 VVDNDDV
+435 VVNNDD
-442 QYLDDD
+442 
-448 EFVTEVYT
+448 
-456 VTAIDGTTSEVTI
+456 
-469 TINGADD
+469 
-476 PSEITVGEGDSDTG
+476 
-490 EVTEDVDVDPE
+490 
-501 SNDLMATGTLTIT
+501 
-514 DVDANDVAAFQPN
+514 
-527 GTFNPEGSTN
+527 
-537 DTALGML
+537 
-544 TITDD
+544 
-549 GEWTYV
+549 
-555 VDNDDVQYLDDDE
+555 
-568 FVTEVYTVT
+568 
-577 AIDGTTSE
+577 
-585 VTITINGA
+585 
-593 DDPSEITVGEGDSDL
+593 
-608 GEVTEDVDVD
+608 
-618 PESNDL
+618 
-624 MATGTLTIT
+624 
-633 DVDANDIAAFQPN
+633 
-646 GTFNPEG
+646 
-653 STNDTALGMLT
+653 
-664 ITDDGEW
+664 
-671 TYVVDNDN
+671 
-679 VQYLDDDEF
+679 
-688 VTEVYTV
+688 
-695 TAIDGTTSE
+695 
-704 VTITINGADDPSEIT
+704 
-719 VGEGDSDMGEVT
+719 
-731 EDVDVDQESNNL
+731 
-743 TTSGTLTIT
+743 
-752 DVDDNDVAAFEP
+752 
-764 NGTFNPEGSTN
+764 
-775 DTALGMLTITDDGEW
+775 
-790 TYVVDN
+790 
-796 DNVQY
+796 VQY

-1016 LGVLTITDDG
+1016 LGMLTITDDG

-1034 DNVQYLDDD
+1034 DDVQYLDDD
-1043 EFVTEVYT
+1043 EFITEVYT

-1066 NGADDPSEITVGEGD
+1066 NGADDPSEITIGEGD
-1081 SDLGEVT
+1081 SDVGEVT
-1088 EDVDVNP
+1088 EDVDVNE
-1095 DTNELPVSGTLTIT
+1095 DTNELSVSGTLTIT

-1114 DMLAF
+1114 DMPAF
-1119 KPNGVFSPIG
+1119 KPNGVFTPVG

-1222 SDIEDDHDDIPLNI
+1222 SDIEDDHDDIPLHI

-1247 LYTDENGITREIV
+1247 LYTDENGVTREIV

-1296 PDLVDGFYNWGVAVS
+1296 PELVDGFYNWGVAVS
-1311 PTERLITLA
+1311 PTERLITLD
-1320 NGNTITLSIDDN
+1320 NGNTITVTIEDN
-1332 NDKPLQ
+1332 NNKPLK
-1338 QYQGEQPHVGYGI
+1338 QYQGEQSHVGFGI
-1351 GDTDGKGMNMQE
+1351 GDTDGRGMNKQE
-1363 TLIIDFTNNPLDVVH
+1363 TLVLDFTNNPLGVVD
-1378 FGLDGLGGEFNTNS
+1378 FGLDGLGGSFNTNS
-1392 SVHIEVIYTFADG
+1392 NVYVEVLYTFADG
-1405 TTASEQYQKDEG
+1405 TTHTEQYQKDPG
-1417 DTGNQQILYEFSYSS
+1417 DTGNSQILYDFSYSS
-1432 PSNPIVGMELSS
+1432 PDNPIVGMELSS
-1444 SGGNWELRYVQGNE
+1444 TGGSWELRYVQGNE
-1458 AVTDDPQFDYVAVD
+1458 AVTEDPQFDYVAVD

-1478 TVETVTVDIEEPQQY
+1478 TVETVNIDIEEPQQY
-1493 NVTSAVSNEPLFAG
+1493 NVISAASNEPLYAE

-1513 IGDSDDNIFT
+1513 IGDSGDNIFT
-1523 WLDSALDNGTDI
+1523 WLDSTLDNGTDI
-1535 IKDFELYTN
+1535 IKDFELYTE
-1544 GSGDLIDLNDLIE
+1544 GAGDLIDLNDLLE

-1568 LDMIEVSVDGE
+1568 LGMIEVSVDGD

-1585 PINGGDDVQT
+1585 PINGGSDTQT
-1595 IVIEG
+1595 IVVEG
-1600 ITTEMGASVDLGNDL
+1600 IATEMGASVDLGNDL
-1615 AILGELIKNNAA
+1615 SVLAELIKNDAA

>member
-64 NALDT
+64 NVLDT

-75 VQRAIDEGFDP
+75 VQRAIEEGFDP

-106 SGRIERTGAETQ
+106 SGRIERTGVETQ

-174 DPDVTFIGKEIA
+174 DPDVTFIGKEVA
-186 GDNDLGSFVVN
+186 GDNDLGTFVVN
-197 EDGTWTFVANSP
+197 EDGTWTFVTNSP

-319 NNDVQYLDDDEFVT
+319 NDDVQYLDDDEFVT

-415 STNDTALGVLT
+415 STND
-426 ITDDGEWTY
+426 
-435 VVDNDDV
+435 
-442 QYLDDD
+442 
-448 EFVTEVYT
+448 
-456 VTAIDGTTSEVTI
+456 S
-469 TINGADD
+469 
-476 PSEITVGEGDSDTG
+476 
-490 EVTEDVDVDPE
+490 
-501 SNDLMATGTLTIT
+501 
-514 DVDANDVAAFQPN
+514 
-527 GTFNPEGSTN
+527 
-537 DTALGML
+537 
-544 TITDD
+544 
-549 GEWTYV
+549 
-555 VDNDDVQYLDDDE
+555 
-568 FVTEVYTVT
+568 
-577 AIDGTTSE
+577 
-585 VTITINGA
+585 
-593 DDPSEITVGEGDSDL
+593 
-608 GEVTEDVDVD
+608 
-618 PESNDL
+618 
-624 MATGTLTIT
+624 
-633 DVDANDIAAFQPN
+633 
-646 GTFNPEG
+646 
-653 STNDTALGMLT
+653 
-664 ITDDGEW
+664 
-671 TYVVDNDN
+671 
-679 VQYLDDDEF
+679 
-688 VTEVYTV
+688 
-695 TAIDGTTSE
+695 
-704 VTITINGADDPSEIT
+704 
-719 VGEGDSDMGEVT
+719 
-731 EDVDVDQESNNL
+731 
-743 TTSGTLTIT
+743 
-752 DVDDNDVAAFEP
+752 
-764 NGTFNPEGSTN
+764 
-775 DTALGMLTITDDGEW
+775 ALGMLTITDDGEW

-913 DNDDVQYLDDDEFV
+913 DNDNVQYLDDDEFV

-1034 DNVQYLDDD
+1034 DDVQYLDDD

-1081 SDLGEVT
+1081 SDMGEVT

-1095 DTNELPVSGTLTIT
+1095 DTNELSVSGTLTIT

-1114 DMLAF
+1114 DMPAF

-1247 LYTDENGITREIV
+1247 LYTDENGVTREIV
-1260 QSDVDNGV
+1260 QSDVDSGV

-1320 NGNTITLSIDDN
+1320 NGNTITLSIEDN
-1332 NDKPLQ
+1332 NDKPLE
-1338 QYQGEQPHVGYGI
+1338 QYQGEQPHVGFGI
-1351 GDTDGKGMNMQE
+1351 GDSDGQGMNMQE
-1363 TLIIDFTNNPLDVVH
+1363 TLVLDFTNNPLEVVQ
-1378 FGLDGLGGEFNTNS
+1378 FGLDGLGGSFNTNS
-1392 SVHIEVIYTFADG
+1392 NVYVEVLYTFADG
-1405 TTASEQYQKDEG
+1405 TTHTEQYQKDEG
-1417 DTGNQQILYEFSYSS
+1417 DTGHEQILYDFSYSS

-1444 SGGNWELRYVQGNE
+1444 TGGSWELRYVQGNE

-1493 NVTSAVSNEPLFAG
+1493 NVISAASNEPLFAG

-1595 IVIEG
+1595 IVVEG
-1600 ITTEMGASVDLGNDL
+1600 ITTEMGVSVDLGNDL
-1615 AILGELIKNNAA
+1615 AILGELIKNDAA

>member
-1 MGNINLNILG
+1 MGNINLSILG
-11 LASGSVVL
+11 LANGVIVL
-19 DAQGQVRRLS
+19 DAQGQVRRLP

-35 ASDVIISFDTSEE
+35 ASDVIVTVETTEE
-48 NVPSVSARF
+48 SVPNVSARF
-57 VDNQGQQ
+57 VDDQGQQ
-64 NALDT
+64 NVIDT

-75 VQRAIDEGFDP
+75 VQRAIEEGFDP
-86 TELGDEFDT
+86 TELGEEFDA
-95 AAGEEGSSLTN
+95 AAGEQGSSLTN
-106 SGRIERTGAETQ
+106 SGRIERTGAETL
-118 AATNFETDGFESQ
+118 ASTNFETDGLESQ

-138 IALFDIIAFAL
+138 IALFDIIALAL
-149 ISGETNVIEFEQD
+149 VSGETNVIEFEQD

-169 ALTSD
+169 ALTID
-174 DPDVTFIGKEIA
+174 DPDVTFIAKDAEGEN
-186 GDNDLGSFVVN
+186 GFGSFVVN
-197 EDGTWTFVANSP
+197 EDGSWTFVANSP
-209 YDELADGEQIQDTTT
+209 FDELADGEQIQDTTT

-252 GSVTEDIDVDD
+252 GSVTEDIDVDE

-275 ITDVDSDTPTFSA
+275 ITDVDSDTPTYSA
-288 DGEFNLVGSTNDSQ
+288 DGEFNLVGSTNESQ

-307 IEPDG
+307 IDPDG

-319 NNDVQYLDDDEFVT
+319 NDDVQYLDDDEFVT

-357 PSDITVGEG
+357 PSGITVGEG

-379 DQESNNLTTSGTL
+379 DQESNNLATSGTL

-403 AFEPNGTFNPEG
+403 AFEPNGVFNPEG
-415 STNDTALGVLT
+415 STNDTALGFLT
-426 ITDDGEWTY
+426 ITDGSEWTY
-435 VVDNDDV
+435 VVNNDD
-442 QYLDDD
+442 
-448 EFVTEVYT
+448 
-456 VTAIDGTTSEVTI
+456 
-469 TINGADD
+469 
-476 PSEITVGEGDSDTG
+476 
-490 EVTEDVDVDPE
+490 
-501 SNDLMATGTLTIT
+501 
-514 DVDANDVAAFQPN
+514 
-527 GTFNPEGSTN
+527 
-537 DTALGML
+537 
-544 TITDD
+544 
-549 GEWTYV
+549 
-555 VDNDDVQYLDDDE
+555 
-568 FVTEVYTVT
+568 
-577 AIDGTTSE
+577 
-585 VTITINGA
+585 
-593 DDPSEITVGEGDSDL
+593 
-608 GEVTEDVDVD
+608 
-618 PESNDL
+618 
-624 MATGTLTIT
+624 
-633 DVDANDIAAFQPN
+633 
-646 GTFNPEG
+646 
-653 STNDTALGMLT
+653 
-664 ITDDGEW
+664 
-671 TYVVDNDN
+671 
-679 VQYLDDDEF
+679 
-688 VTEVYTV
+688 
-695 TAIDGTTSE
+695 
-704 VTITINGADDPSEIT
+704 
-719 VGEGDSDMGEVT
+719 
-731 EDVDVDQESNNL
+731 
-743 TTSGTLTIT
+743 
-752 DVDDNDVAAFEP
+752 
-764 NGTFNPEGSTN
+764 
-775 DTALGMLTITDDGEW
+775 
-790 TYVVDN
+790 
-796 DNVQY
+796 VQY

-1009 GSTNDTA
+1009 GSTNDIA
-1016 LGVLTITDDG
+1016 LGMLTITDDG

-1034 DNVQYLDDD
+1034 DDVQYLDDD
-1043 EFVTEVYT
+1043 EFVNEVYT

-1081 SDLGEVT
+1081 SDVGEVT
-1088 EDVDVNP
+1088 EDVDVNE
-1095 DTNELPVSGTLTIT
+1095 DTNELSVSGTLTVT

-1114 DMLAF
+1114 DMPAF
-1119 KPNGVFSPIG
+1119 KPNGVFTPVG

-1222 SDIEDDHDDIPLNI
+1222 SDIEDDHDDVPLNI

-1288 FSGDPDDM
+1288 FSGDSDDM
-1296 PDLVDGFYNWGVAVS
+1296 PELIDGFYNWGVAMS
-1311 PTERLITLA
+1311 PTERLITLD
-1320 NGNTITLSIDDN
+1320 NGNTITVTIEDN
-1332 NDKPLQ
+1332 NNKPLK
-1338 QYQGEQPHVGYGI
+1338 QYQGEQSHVGFGI
-1351 GDTDGKGMNMQE
+1351 GDTDGRGMNKQE
-1363 TLIIDFTNNPLDVVH
+1363 TLVLDFTNNPLGVVD
-1378 FGLDGLGGEFNTNS
+1378 FGLDGLGGSFNTNS
-1392 SVHIEVIYTFADG
+1392 NVYVEVLYTFADG
-1405 TTASEQYQKDEG
+1405 TTHTEQYQKDPG
-1417 DTGNQQILYEFSYSS
+1417 DTGNSQLLYDFSYSS
-1432 PSNPIVGMELSS
+1432 PDNPIVGMELSS
-1444 SGGNWELRYVQGNE
+1444 TGGSWELRYVQGNE
-1458 AVTDDPQFDYVAVD
+1458 AVTEDPQFDYVAVD

-1478 TVETVTVDIEEPQQY
+1478 TVETVTIDIEEPQQY
-1493 NVTSAVSNEPLFAG
+1493 NVISAASNEPLYAE

-1513 IGDSDDNIFT
+1513 IGDSGDNIFT
-1523 WLDSALDNGTDI
+1523 WLDSTLDNGTDI
-1535 IKDFELYTN
+1535 IKDFELYTE
-1544 GSGDLIDLNDLIE
+1544 GAGDLIDLNDLLE

-1568 LDMIEVSVDGE
+1568 LGMIEVSVDVD

-1585 PINGGDDVQT
+1585 PINGGSDTQT
-1595 IVIEG
+1595 IVVEG
-1600 ITTEMGASVDLGNDL
+1600 IATEMGASVDLGNDL
-1615 AILGELIKNNAA
+1615 SVLAELIKNDAA

>member
-1 MGNINLNILG
+1 MGNINLSILG
-11 LASGSVVL
+11 LVSGSVVL

-35 ASDVIISFDTSEE
+35 ASDVIISFGTSEE
-48 NVPSVSARF
+48 SVPSVSARF

-75 VQRAIDEGFDP
+75 VQRAIEEGFDP

-95 AAGEEGSSLTN
+95 AAGEQGSSLTN

-138 IALFDIIAFAL
+138 LALFDIIAFAL

-169 ALTSD
+169 ALTSE
-174 DPDVTFIGKEIA
+174 DPDVTFIVKEVA
-186 GDNDLGSFVVN
+186 GNNDLGTFVVN

-209 YDELADGEQIQDTTT
+209 YDELADGEQIQDSTT
-224 VQTSDGGE
+224 VQSSDGGE

-252 GSVTEDIDVDD
+252 GSVTEDIDVDE

-288 DGEFNLVGSTNDSQ
+288 DGEFNLVGSTNESQ

-307 IEPDG
+307 IAPDG

-319 NNDVQYLDDDEFVT
+319 NDDVQYLDDDEFVT

-340 SDGTTSEVT
+340 SDGTTSEVI

-379 DQESNNLTTSGTL
+379 DLESNNLITSGTL

-403 AFEPNGTFNPEG
+403 AFQPNGVFNPEG
-415 STNDTALGVLT
+415 STNG
-426 ITDDGEWTY
+426 
-435 VVDNDDV
+435 
-442 QYLDDD
+442 
-448 EFVTEVYT
+448 
-456 VTAIDGTTSEVTI
+456 
-469 TINGADD
+469 
-476 PSEITVGEGDSDTG
+476 
-490 EVTEDVDVDPE
+490 
-501 SNDLMATGTLTIT
+501 
-514 DVDANDVAAFQPN
+514 
-527 GTFNPEGSTN
+527 
-537 DTALGML
+537 TALGML

-549 GEWTYV
+549 GEWTYT
-555 VDNDDVQYLDDDE
+555 VDNDD
-568 FVTEVYTVT
+568 
-577 AIDGTTSE
+577 
-585 VTITINGA
+585 
-593 DDPSEITVGEGDSDL
+593 
-608 GEVTEDVDVD
+608 
-618 PESNDL
+618 
-624 MATGTLTIT
+624 
-633 DVDANDIAAFQPN
+633 
-646 GTFNPEG
+646 
-653 STNDTALGMLT
+653 
-664 ITDDGEW
+664 
-671 TYVVDNDN
+671 
-679 VQYLDDDEF
+679 
-688 VTEVYTV
+688 
-695 TAIDGTTSE
+695 
-704 VTITINGADDPSEIT
+704 
-719 VGEGDSDMGEVT
+719 
-731 EDVDVDQESNNL
+731 
-743 TTSGTLTIT
+743 
-752 DVDDNDVAAFEP
+752 
-764 NGTFNPEGSTN
+764 
-775 DTALGMLTITDDGEW
+775 
-790 TYVVDN
+790 
-796 DNVQY
+796 VQY

-880 FQPNGTFNPEGST
+880 FEPNGTFNPEGST
-893 NDTALGMLTITDDGE
+893 NETALGMLTITDDGS

-995 DVAAFQPNGTFNPE
+995 DVAAFEPNGTFNPE

-1016 LGVLTITDDG
+1016 LGMLTITDDG

-1034 DNVQYLDDD
+1034 DDVQYLDHD

-1081 SDLGEVT
+1081 SDMGEVT
-1088 EDVDVNP
+1088 EDVNVDP
-1095 DTNELPVSGTLTIT
+1095 DTNELSASGTLTIT

-1114 DMLAF
+1114 DMPAF
-1119 KPNGVFSPIG
+1119 KPNGVFTPIG

-1247 LYTDENGITREIV
+1247 LYTDENGVTREIV
-1260 QSDVDNGV
+1260 QSDVDNGE

-1288 FSGDPDDM
+1288 FSGDPEDM
-1296 PDLVDGFYNWGVAVS
+1296 PELVDGFYNWGVEVS
-1311 PTERLITLA
+1311 PTERLITLD
-1320 NGNTITLSIDDN
+1320 NGNTITLTIEDN
-1332 NDKPLQ
+1332 NNKPLK
-1338 QYQGEQPHVGYGI
+1338 QYQGEQSHVGFGI
-1351 GDTDGKGMNMQE
+1351 GDTDGRGMNKQE
-1363 TLIIDFTNNPLDVVH
+1363 TLVLDFTNNPLEVVD
-1378 FGLDGLGGEFNTNS
+1378 FGLDGLGGSFNTDSN
-1392 SVHIEVIYTFADG
+1392 VYVEVLYTFADG
-1405 TTASEQYQKDEG
+1405 TTQTEQYQKDPG
-1417 DTGNQQILYEFSYSS
+1417 DTGNSQILYDFSYSS
-1432 PSNPIVGMELSS
+1432 PDNPIVGMELSS
-1444 SGGNWELRYVQGNE
+1444 TGGSWELRYVQGNE
-1458 AVTDDPQFDYVAVD
+1458 AVTEDPQFDYVAVD

-1478 TVETVTVDIEEPQQY
+1478 TVETVTIDIEEPQQY
-1493 NVTSAVSNEPLFAG
+1493 NVISAASNEPLYAE

-1513 IGDSDDNIFT
+1513 IGDSGDNIFT

-1535 IKDFELYTN
+1535 IKDFELYTG
-1544 GSGDLIDLNDLIE
+1544 GSGDLIDLNDLVE

-1568 LDMIEVSVDGE
+1568 LDAIEVSVDGE

-1595 IVIEG
+1595 IVVEG
-1600 ITTEMGASVDLGNDL
+1600 IATELGGSVDLGNDL
-1615 AILGELIKNNAA
+1615 AVLGELIKNDAA

>member
-48 NVPSVSARF
+48 SVPSVSARF

-64 NALDT
+64 NVLDT
-69 DDAIAQ
+69 DDAVAQ
-75 VQRAIDEGFDP
+75 VQRAIEEGFDP

-118 AATNFETDGFESQ
+118 AATNFETEGFESQ

-174 DPDVTFIGKEIA
+174 DPDVTFIGKEVA
-186 GDNDLGSFVVN
+186 GDNELGTFVVN

-302 LGVLS
+302 LGILS
-307 IEPDG
+307 IDPDG
-312 AWTYVVN
+312 VWTYVVN
-319 NNDVQYLDDDEFVT
+319 NDDVQYLDDDEFVT

-379 DQESNNLTTSGTL
+379 DLESNNLITSGTL
-392 TITDVDDNDVA
+392 TITDVDD
-403 AFEPNGTFNPEG
+403 
-415 STNDTALGVLT
+415 
-426 ITDDGEWTY
+426 
-435 VVDNDDV
+435 
-442 QYLDDD
+442 
-448 EFVTEVYT
+448 
-456 VTAIDGTTSEVTI
+456 
-469 TINGADD
+469 
-476 PSEITVGEGDSDTG
+476 
-490 EVTEDVDVDPE
+490 
-501 SNDLMATGTLTIT
+501 
-514 DVDANDVAAFQPN
+514 
-527 GTFNPEGSTN
+527 
-537 DTALGML
+537 
-544 TITDD
+544 
-549 GEWTYV
+549 
-555 VDNDDVQYLDDDE
+555 
-568 FVTEVYTVT
+568 
-577 AIDGTTSE
+577 
-585 VTITINGA
+585 
-593 DDPSEITVGEGDSDL
+593 
-608 GEVTEDVDVD
+608 
-618 PESNDL
+618 
-624 MATGTLTIT
+624 
-633 DVDANDIAAFQPN
+633 
-646 GTFNPEG
+646 
-653 STNDTALGMLT
+653 
-664 ITDDGEW
+664 
-671 TYVVDNDN
+671 
-679 VQYLDDDEF
+679 
-688 VTEVYTV
+688 
-695 TAIDGTTSE
+695 
-704 VTITINGADDPSEIT
+704 
-719 VGEGDSDMGEVT
+719 
-731 EDVDVDQESNNL
+731 
-743 TTSGTLTIT
+743 
-752 DVDDNDVAAFEP
+752 
-764 NGTFNPEGSTN
+764 
-775 DTALGMLTITDDGEW
+775 
-790 TYVVDN
+790 
-796 DNVQY
+796 
-801 LDDDEFVTE
+801 
-810 VYTVTAIDGTTSEV
+810 
-824 TITINGADD
+824 
-833 PSEITVGE
+833 
-841 GDSDMGEVT
+841 
-850 EDVDVDPE
+850 
-858 SNDLMATGTLTIT
+858 
-871 DVDANDVAA
+871 NDVAA

-972 DVDPES
+972 DVDP
-978 NDLMATGTLTI
+978 
-989 TDVDAN
+989 
-995 DVAAFQPNGTFNPE
+995 
-1009 GSTNDTA
+1009 
-1016 LGVLTITDDG
+1016 
-1026 EWTYVVDN
+1026 
-1034 DNVQYLDDD
+1034 
-1043 EFVTEVYT
+1043 
-1051 VTAIDGTTSEVTITI
+1051 
-1066 NGADDPSEITVGEGD
+1066 
-1081 SDLGEVT
+1081 
-1088 EDVDVNP
+1088 
-1095 DTNELPVSGTLTIT
+1095 DTNELSVSGTLTIT

-1114 DMLAF
+1114 DMPAF
-1119 KPNGVFSPIG
+1119 KPNGVFTPIG

-1160 DDDTVIER
+1160 DDDVVIER

-1192 EATSFTVVNDEDAII
+1192 EATSFTVVNDQDAVI

-1222 SDIEDDHDDIPLNI
+1222 SDVEDDHDDIPLNI

-1247 LYTDENGITREIV
+1247 LYTDENGVTREIV

-1288 FSGDPDDM
+1288 FSGDPEDI
-1296 PDLVDGFYNWGVAVS
+1296 PDLVDGFYNWGVEVS
-1311 PTERLITLA
+1311 PTERLITLD
-1320 NGNTITLSIDDN
+1320 NGNTITLTIEDN
-1332 NDKPLQ
+1332 NNKPLK
-1338 QYQGEQPHVGYGI
+1338 QYQGEQPHVGFGI
-1351 GDTDGKGMNMQE
+1351 GDTDGSGMNKQE
-1363 TLIIDFTNNPLDVVH
+1363 TLFLDFTNNPLEVVD
-1378 FGLDGLGGEFNTNS
+1378 FGLDGLGGSFNTDSN
-1392 SVHIEVIYTFADG
+1392 VYVEVLYTFADG
-1405 TTASEQYQKDEG
+1405 TTQTEQYQKDPG
-1417 DTGNQQILYEFSYSS
+1417 DTGNSQILYDFSYSS
-1432 PSNPIVGMELSS
+1432 PDNPIVGMELSS
-1444 SGGNWELRYVQGNE
+1444 TGGSWELRYVQGNE
-1458 AVTDDPQFDYVAVD
+1458 AVTEDPQFDYVAVD

-1478 TVETVTVDIEEPQQY
+1478 TVETVTIDIEAPQQY
-1493 NVTSAVSNEPLFAG
+1493 NVISAASNEPLYAE

-1513 IGDSDDNIFT
+1513 IGDSGDNIFT

-1535 IKDFELYTN
+1535 IKDFELYTG
-1544 GSGDLIDLNDLIE
+1544 GSGDLINLNDLVE

-1568 LDMIEVSVDGE
+1568 LDAIEVSVDGE

-1585 PINGGDDVQT
+1585 PITGGDDVQT
-1595 IVIEG
+1595 IVVEG
-1600 ITTEMGASVDLGNDL
+1600 IATELAGSVDLGNDL
-1615 AILGELIKNNAA
+1615 AVLGELIKNDAA

>member
-64 NALDT
+64 NVLDT

-75 VQRAIDEGFDP
+75 VQRAIEEGFDP

-174 DPDVTFIGKEIA
+174 DPDVTFIGKEVA
-186 GDNDLGSFVVN
+186 GDNDLGTFVVN

-275 ITDVDSDTPTFSA
+275 ITDVDSDTPTFLA

-319 NNDVQYLDDDEFVT
+319 NDD
-333 EVYTVTA
+333 
-340 SDGTTSEVT
+340 
-349 ITINGADD
+349 
-357 PSDITVGEG
+357 
-366 DSDTGEVTEDVDV
+366 
-379 DQESNNLTTSGTL
+379 
-392 TITDVDDNDVA
+392 
-403 AFEPNGTFNPEG
+403 
-415 STNDTALGVLT
+415 
-426 ITDDGEWTY
+426 
-435 VVDNDDV
+435 
-442 QYLDDD
+442 
-448 EFVTEVYT
+448 
-456 VTAIDGTTSEVTI
+456 
-469 TINGADD
+469 
-476 PSEITVGEGDSDTG
+476 
-490 EVTEDVDVDPE
+490 
-501 SNDLMATGTLTIT
+501 
-514 DVDANDVAAFQPN
+514 
-527 GTFNPEGSTN
+527 
-537 DTALGML
+537 
-544 TITDD
+544 
-549 GEWTYV
+549 
-555 VDNDDVQYLDDDE
+555 
-568 FVTEVYTVT
+568 
-577 AIDGTTSE
+577 
-585 VTITINGA
+585 
-593 DDPSEITVGEGDSDL
+593 
-608 GEVTEDVDVD
+608 
-618 PESNDL
+618 
-624 MATGTLTIT
+624 
-633 DVDANDIAAFQPN
+633 
-646 GTFNPEG
+646 
-653 STNDTALGMLT
+653 
-664 ITDDGEW
+664 
-671 TYVVDNDN
+671 
-679 VQYLDDDEF
+679 
-688 VTEVYTV
+688 
-695 TAIDGTTSE
+695 
-704 VTITINGADDPSEIT
+704 
-719 VGEGDSDMGEVT
+719 
-731 EDVDVDQESNNL
+731 
-743 TTSGTLTIT
+743 
-752 DVDDNDVAAFEP
+752 
-764 NGTFNPEGSTN
+764 
-775 DTALGMLTITDDGEW
+775 
-790 TYVVDN
+790 
-796 DNVQY
+796 VQY

-871 DVDANDVAA
+871 DVDANDIAA

-1016 LGVLTITDDG
+1016 LGMLTITDDG

-1081 SDLGEVT
+1081 SDMGEVT

-1095 DTNELPVSGTLTIT
+1095 DTNELSVSGTLTIT

-1114 DMLAF
+1114 DMPAF

-1247 LYTDENGITREIV
+1247 LYTDENGVTREIV

-1320 NGNTITLSIDDN
+1320 NGNTITLSIEDN
-1332 NDKPLQ
+1332 NDKPLE
-1338 QYQGEQPHVGYGI
+1338 QYQGEQPHVGFGI
-1351 GDTDGKGMNMQE
+1351 GDSDGQGMNMQE
-1363 TLIIDFTNNPLDVVH
+1363 TLVLDFTNNPLEVVQ
-1378 FGLDGLGGEFNTNS
+1378 FGLDGLGGSFNTNS
-1392 SVHIEVIYTFADG
+1392 NVYVEVLYTFADG
-1405 TTASEQYQKDEG
+1405 TTHTEQYQKDEG
-1417 DTGNQQILYEFSYSS
+1417 DTGHEQILYDFSYSS

-1444 SGGNWELRYVQGNE
+1444 TGGSWELRYVQGNE

-1493 NVTSAVSNEPLFAG
+1493 NVISAASNEPLFAG

-1595 IVIEG
+1595 IVVEG
-1600 ITTEMGASVDLGNDL
+1600 ITTEMGVSVDLGNDL
-1615 AILGELIKNNAA
+1615 AILGELIKNDAA

>member
-64 NALDT
+64 NVLDT

-75 VQRAIDEGFDP
+75 VQRAIEEGFDP

-174 DPDVTFIGKEIA
+174 DPDVTFIGKEVA
-186 GDNDLGSFVVN
+186 GDNDLGTFVVN

-319 NNDVQYLDDDEFVT
+319 NDDVQYLDDDEFVT

-633 DVDANDIAAFQPN
+633 DVDAND
-646 GTFNPEG
+646 
-653 STNDTALGMLT
+653 
-664 ITDDGEW
+664 
-671 TYVVDNDN
+671 
-679 VQYLDDDEF
+679 
-688 VTEVYTV
+688 
-695 TAIDGTTSE
+695 
-704 VTITINGADDPSEIT
+704 
-719 VGEGDSDMGEVT
+719 
-731 EDVDVDQESNNL
+731 
-743 TTSGTLTIT
+743 
-752 DVDDNDVAAFEP
+752 
-764 NGTFNPEGSTN
+764 
-775 DTALGMLTITDDGEW
+775 
-790 TYVVDN
+790 
-796 DNVQY
+796 
-801 LDDDEFVTE
+801 
-810 VYTVTAIDGTTSEV
+810 
-824 TITINGADD
+824 
-833 PSEITVGE
+833 
-841 GDSDMGEVT
+841 
-850 EDVDVDPE
+850 
-858 SNDLMATGTLTIT
+858 
-871 DVDANDVAA
+871 VAA

-972 DVDPES
+972 DV
-978 NDLMATGTLTI
+978 
-989 TDVDAN
+989 
-995 DVAAFQPNGTFNPE
+995 
-1009 GSTNDTA
+1009 
-1016 LGVLTITDDG
+1016 
-1026 EWTYVVDN
+1026 
-1034 DNVQYLDDD
+1034 
-1043 EFVTEVYT
+1043 
-1051 VTAIDGTTSEVTITI
+1051 
-1066 NGADDPSEITVGEGD
+1066 
-1081 SDLGEVT
+1081 
-1088 EDVDVNP
+1088 NP
-1095 DTNELPVSGTLTIT
+1095 DTNELSVSGTLTIT

-1114 DMLAF
+1114 DMPAF

-1247 LYTDENGITREIV
+1247 LYTDENGVTREIV

-1320 NGNTITLSIDDN
+1320 NGNTITLSIEDN
-1332 NDKPLQ
+1332 NDKPLE
-1338 QYQGEQPHVGYGI
+1338 QYQGEQPHVGFGI
-1351 GDTDGKGMNMQE
+1351 GDSDGQGMNMQE
-1363 TLIIDFTNNPLDVVH
+1363 TLVLDFTNNPLEVVQ
-1378 FGLDGLGGEFNTNS
+1378 FGLDGLGGSFNTNS
-1392 SVHIEVIYTFADG
+1392 NVYVEVLYTFADG
-1405 TTASEQYQKDEG
+1405 TTHTEQYQKDEG
-1417 DTGNQQILYEFSYSS
+1417 DTGHEQILYDFSYSS

-1444 SGGNWELRYVQGNE
+1444 TGGSWELRYVQGNE

-1493 NVTSAVSNEPLFAG
+1493 NVTSAASNEPLFAG

-1615 AILGELIKNNAA
+1615 AILGELIKNDAA

>member
-1 MGNINLNILG
+1 MGNINQNILG
-11 LASGSVVL
+11 LVSGSVVL

-29 PGEQPA
+29 PGEQPS

-48 NVPSVSARF
+48 SVPSVSARF

-64 NALDT
+64 NVLDT

-75 VQRAIDEGFDP
+75 VQRAIEEGFDP

-118 AATNFETDGFESQ
+118 AATNFETEGFESQ

-149 ISGETNVIEFEQD
+149 ISGDTNAIEFEQD

-169 ALTSD
+169 ALISD
-174 DPDVTFIGKEIA
+174 DPDVTFIGKEVV
-186 GDNDLGSFVVN
+186 GDNDLGTFVVN

-252 GSVTEDIDVDD
+252 GSVTEDIDVDE

-288 DGEFNLVGSTNDSQ
+288 DGEFNLVGSTNESQ

-307 IEPDG
+307 IDPDG

-319 NNDVQYLDDDEFVT
+319 NDDVQYLDDDEFVT

-379 DQESNNLTTSGTL
+379 NQESNNLTTSGTL

-403 AFEPNGTFNPEG
+403 AFEPTGTFNPEG
-415 STNDTALGVLT
+415 STN
-426 ITDDGEWTY
+426 E
-435 VVDNDDV
+435 
-442 QYLDDD
+442 
-448 EFVTEVYT
+448 
-456 VTAIDGTTSEVTI
+456 
-469 TINGADD
+469 
-476 PSEITVGEGDSDTG
+476 
-490 EVTEDVDVDPE
+490 
-501 SNDLMATGTLTIT
+501 
-514 DVDANDVAAFQPN
+514 
-527 GTFNPEGSTN
+527 
-537 DTALGML
+537 TALGML

-555 VDNDDVQYLDDDE
+555 VNNDD
-568 FVTEVYTVT
+568 
-577 AIDGTTSE
+577 
-585 VTITINGA
+585 
-593 DDPSEITVGEGDSDL
+593 
-608 GEVTEDVDVD
+608 
-618 PESNDL
+618 
-624 MATGTLTIT
+624 
-633 DVDANDIAAFQPN
+633 
-646 GTFNPEG
+646 
-653 STNDTALGMLT
+653 
-664 ITDDGEW
+664 
-671 TYVVDNDN
+671 
-679 VQYLDDDEF
+679 
-688 VTEVYTV
+688 
-695 TAIDGTTSE
+695 
-704 VTITINGADDPSEIT
+704 
-719 VGEGDSDMGEVT
+719 
-731 EDVDVDQESNNL
+731 
-743 TTSGTLTIT
+743 
-752 DVDDNDVAAFEP
+752 
-764 NGTFNPEGSTN
+764 
-775 DTALGMLTITDDGEW
+775 
-790 TYVVDN
+790 
-796 DNVQY
+796 VQY

-880 FQPNGTFNPEGST
+880 FEPTGTFNPEGSTNDTALGMLTITDDGAWTYVVDNDDVQYLDDDEFVTEVYTVTAIDGTTSEVTITINGADDPSEITVGEGDTDMGEVTEDVDVDPESNDLMATGTLTITDVDANDVAAFEPNGTFNPEGST

-972 DVDPES
+972 DV
-978 NDLMATGTLTI
+978 
-989 TDVDAN
+989 
-995 DVAAFQPNGTFNPE
+995 NP
-1009 GSTNDTA
+1009 A
-1016 LGVLTITDDG
+1016 
-1026 EWTYVVDN
+1026 
-1034 DNVQYLDDD
+1034 
-1043 EFVTEVYT
+1043 
-1051 VTAIDGTTSEVTITI
+1051 
-1066 NGADDPSEITVGEGD
+1066 
-1081 SDLGEVT
+1081 
-1088 EDVDVNP
+1088 
-1095 DTNELPVSGTLTIT
+1095 TNELSVSGTLTIT

-1114 DMLAF
+1114 DMPAF
-1119 KPNGVFSPIG
+1119 KPNGVFTPIG

-1160 DDDTVIER
+1160 DDDEVIER

-1192 EATSFTVVNDEDAII
+1192 EATSFTVVNDEDAVI

-1222 SDIEDDHDDIPLNI
+1222 SDVEDDHDDIPLNI

-1247 LYTDENGITREIV
+1247 LYTDENGVTREIM

-1288 FSGDPDDM
+1288 FSGDPEDM
-1296 PDLVDGFYNWGVAVS
+1296 PDLVDGFYNWGVEVS
-1311 PTERLITLA
+1311 PTERLITLD
-1320 NGNTITLSIDDN
+1320 NGNTITLSIEDN
-1332 NDKPLQ
+1332 NDKPLK
-1338 QYQGEQPHVGYGI
+1338 QYQGEQPHVGFGI
-1351 GDTDGKGMNMQE
+1351 GDTDGRGMNKQE
-1363 TLIIDFTNNPLDVVH
+1363 TLILDFTDNPLDVVD
-1378 FGLDGLGGEFNTNS
+1378 FGLDGLGGSFNTNS
-1392 SVHIEVIYTFADG
+1392 NVYVEVLYTFADG
-1405 TTASEQYQKDEG
+1405 TTQMEQYQKDPG
-1417 DTGNQQILYEFSYSS
+1417 DTGNSQILYDFSYSS
-1432 PSNPIVGMELSS
+1432 PDNPIVGMELSS
-1444 SGGNWELRYVQGNE
+1444 TGGSWELRYVQGNE

-1478 TVETVTVDIEEPQQY
+1478 TVETVTIDIEDPQQY
-1493 NVTSAVSNEPLFAG
+1493 NVVSAASNEPLYAQ

-1513 IGDSDDNIFT
+1513 IGDSGDNIFT

-1535 IKDFELYTN
+1535 IKDFDLYTA
-1544 GSGDLIDLNDLIE
+1544 GSGDLIDLNDLVE

-1568 LDMIEVSVDGE
+1568 LDAIEVSVDGE

-1595 IVIEG
+1595 IVVEG
-1600 ITTEMGASVDLGNDL
+1600 IATELGGSVDLGNDL
-1615 AILGELIKNNAA
+1615 AVLGELIKNDAA

>member
-48 NVPSVSARF
+48 SLPSVSARF

-64 NALDT
+64 NLLDT

-75 VQRAIDEGFDP
+75 VQRAIEEGFDP

-138 IALFDIIAFAL
+138 LALFDIIAFAL

-169 ALTSD
+169 ALTSE
-174 DPDVTFIGKEIA
+174 DPDVTFVVKEVA
-186 GDNDLGSFVVN
+186 GDNDLGTFVVN

-209 YDELADGEQIQDTTT
+209 YDELADGEQIQDSTT

-252 GSVTEDIDVDD
+252 GSVTEDIDVDE

-288 DGEFNLVGSTNDSQ
+288 DGEFNLVGSTNESQ

-307 IEPDG
+307 IDPDG

-319 NNDVQYLDDDEFVT
+319 NDDVQYLDDDEFVT

-340 SDGTTSEVT
+340 SDGTTSEVI

-379 DQESNNLTTSGTL
+379 DLESNNLITSGTL

-403 AFEPNGTFNPEG
+403 AF
-415 STNDTALGVLT
+415 
-426 ITDDGEWTY
+426 
-435 VVDNDDV
+435 
-442 QYLDDD
+442 
-448 EFVTEVYT
+448 
-456 VTAIDGTTSEVTI
+456 
-469 TINGADD
+469 
-476 PSEITVGEGDSDTG
+476 
-490 EVTEDVDVDPE
+490 
-501 SNDLMATGTLTIT
+501 
-514 DVDANDVAAFQPN
+514 QPN
-527 GTFNPEGSTN
+527 G
-537 DTALGML
+537 
-544 TITDD
+544 
-549 GEWTYV
+549 V
-555 VDNDDVQYLDDDE
+555 
-568 FVTEVYTVT
+568 
-577 AIDGTTSE
+577 
-585 VTITINGA
+585 
-593 DDPSEITVGEGDSDL
+593 
-608 GEVTEDVDVD
+608 
-618 PESNDL
+618 
-624 MATGTLTIT
+624 
-633 DVDANDIAAFQPN
+633 
-646 GTFNPEG
+646 
-653 STNDTALGMLT
+653 
-664 ITDDGEW
+664 
-671 TYVVDNDN
+671 
-679 VQYLDDDEF
+679 
-688 VTEVYTV
+688 
-695 TAIDGTTSE
+695 
-704 VTITINGADDPSEIT
+704 
-719 VGEGDSDMGEVT
+719 
-731 EDVDVDQESNNL
+731 
-743 TTSGTLTIT
+743 
-752 DVDDNDVAAFEP
+752 
-764 NGTFNPEGSTN
+764 
-775 DTALGMLTITDDGEW
+775 
-790 TYVVDN
+790 
-796 DNVQY
+796 
-801 LDDDEFVTE
+801 
-810 VYTVTAIDGTTSEV
+810 
-824 TITINGADD
+824 
-833 PSEITVGE
+833 
-841 GDSDMGEVT
+841 
-850 EDVDVDPE
+850 
-858 SNDLMATGTLTIT
+858 
-871 DVDANDVAA
+871 
-880 FQPNGTFNPEGST
+880 FNPEGST

-995 DVAAFQPNGTFNPE
+995 DVAAFEPNGTFNPE
-1009 GSTNDTA
+1009 GSTNETA
-1016 LGVLTITDDG
+1016 LGMLTITDDGAWTYVVDNDDVQYLDDDEFVTEVYTVTAIDGTTSEVTITINGADDPSEITVGEGDSDMGEVTEDVDVDPESNDLMATGTLTITDVDANDVAAFEPNGTFNPEGSTNETALGMLTITDDG

-1034 DNVQYLDDD
+1034 DDVQYLDDD

-1088 EDVDVNP
+1088 EDVNVDP
-1095 DTNELPVSGTLTIT
+1095 DTNELSASGTLTIT

-1114 DMLAF
+1114 DMPAF
-1119 KPNGVFSPIG
+1119 KPNGVFTPIG

-1247 LYTDENGITREIV
+1247 LYTDENGVTREIV
-1260 QSDVDNGV
+1260 QSDVDNGE

-1288 FSGDPDDM
+1288 FSGDPEDM
-1296 PDLVDGFYNWGVAVS
+1296 PELVDGFYNWGVEVS
-1311 PTERLITLA
+1311 PTERLITLD
-1320 NGNTITLSIDDN
+1320 NGNTITLTIEDN
-1332 NDKPLQ
+1332 NNKPLK
-1338 QYQGEQPHVGYGI
+1338 QYQGEQPHVGFGI
-1351 GDTDGKGMNMQE
+1351 GDTDGRGMNKQE
-1363 TLIIDFTNNPLDVVH
+1363 TLVLDFTNNPLEVVD
-1378 FGLDGLGGEFNTNS
+1378 FGLDGLGGSFNTDSN
-1392 SVHIEVIYTFADG
+1392 VYVEVLYTFADG
-1405 TTASEQYQKDEG
+1405 TTQTEQYQKDPG
-1417 DTGNQQILYEFSYSS
+1417 DTGNSQILYDFSYSS
-1432 PSNPIVGMELSS
+1432 PDNPIVGMELSS
-1444 SGGNWELRYVQGNE
+1444 TGGSWELRYVQGNE
-1458 AVTDDPQFDYVAVD
+1458 AVTEDPQFDYVAVD

-1478 TVETVTVDIEEPQQY
+1478 TVETVTIDIEDPQQY
-1493 NVTSAVSNEPLFAG
+1493 NVISAASNEPLYAE

-1513 IGDSDDNIFT
+1513 IGDSGDNIFT

-1535 IKDFELYTN
+1535 IKDFELYTG
-1544 GSGDLIDLNDLIE
+1544 GSGDLIDLNDLVE

-1568 LDMIEVSVDGE
+1568 LDAIEVSVDGE

-1595 IVIEG
+1595 IVVEG
-1600 ITTEMGASVDLGNDL
+1600 IATELGGSVDLGNDL
-1615 AILGELIKNNAA
+1615 AVLGELIKNDAA

>member
-48 NVPSVSARF
+48 SVPSVSARF

-64 NALDT
+64 NVLDT

-75 VQRAIDEGFDP
+75 VQRAIEEGFDP

-118 AATNFETDGFESQ
+118 AATNFETEGFESQ

-138 IALFDIIAFAL
+138 NALFDIIAFAL
-149 ISGETNVIEFEQD
+149 ISGDTNAIEFEQD

-169 ALTSD
+169 ALISD
-174 DPDVTFIGKEIA
+174 DPDVTFIGKEVV
-186 GDNDLGSFVVN
+186 GDNDLGTFVVN

-302 LGVLS
+302 LGILS
-307 IEPDG
+307 IDPDG

-319 NNDVQYLDDDEFVT
+319 NDDVQYLDDDEFVT

-379 DQESNNLTTSGTL
+379 DLESNNLITSGTL

-403 AFEPNGTFNPEG
+403 AF
-415 STNDTALGVLT
+415 
-426 ITDDGEWTY
+426 
-435 VVDNDDV
+435 
-442 QYLDDD
+442 
-448 EFVTEVYT
+448 
-456 VTAIDGTTSEVTI
+456 
-469 TINGADD
+469 
-476 PSEITVGEGDSDTG
+476 
-490 EVTEDVDVDPE
+490 
-501 SNDLMATGTLTIT
+501 
-514 DVDANDVAAFQPN
+514 QPN
-527 GTFNPEGSTN
+527 GVFNPEGSTN

-555 VDNDDVQYLDDDE
+555 VDNDDVQYLDD
-568 FVTEVYTVT
+568 
-577 AIDGTTSE
+577 
-585 VTITINGA
+585 N
-593 DDPSEITVGEGDSDL
+593 
-608 GEVTEDVDVD
+608 
-618 PESNDL
+618 
-624 MATGTLTIT
+624 
-633 DVDANDIAAFQPN
+633 
-646 GTFNPEG
+646 
-653 STNDTALGMLT
+653 
-664 ITDDGEW
+664 
-671 TYVVDNDN
+671 
-679 VQYLDDDEF
+679 
-688 VTEVYTV
+688 
-695 TAIDGTTSE
+695 
-704 VTITINGADDPSEIT
+704 
-719 VGEGDSDMGEVT
+719 
-731 EDVDVDQESNNL
+731 
-743 TTSGTLTIT
+743 
-752 DVDDNDVAAFEP
+752 
-764 NGTFNPEGSTN
+764 
-775 DTALGMLTITDDGEW
+775 
-790 TYVVDN
+790 
-796 DNVQY
+796 
-801 LDDDEFVTE
+801 EFVTE

-880 FQPNGTFNPEGST
+880 FEPNGMFNPEGST
-893 NDTALGMLTITDDGE
+893 NETALGMLTITDDGA

-1009 GSTNDTA
+1009 GSTNETA
-1016 LGVLTITDDG
+1016 LGMLTITDDG
-1026 EWTYVVDN
+1026 AWTYVVDN
-1034 DNVQYLDDD
+1034 DDVQYLDDD

-1081 SDLGEVT
+1081 SDMGEVT
-1088 EDVDVNP
+1088 EDVDVDP
-1095 DTNELPVSGTLTIT
+1095 DTNELSASGTLTIT

-1114 DMLAF
+1114 DMPAF
-1119 KPNGVFSPIG
+1119 KPNGVFTPIG

-1160 DDDTVIER
+1160 DDDVVIER

-1192 EATSFTVVNDEDAII
+1192 EATSFTVVNDEDAVI

-1247 LYTDENGITREIV
+1247 LYTDENGVTREIV

-1288 FSGDPDDM
+1288 FSGDPEDM
-1296 PDLVDGFYNWGVAVS
+1296 PDLVDGFYNWGEEVS
-1311 PTERLITLA
+1311 PTERLITLD
-1320 NGNTITLSIDDN
+1320 NGNTITVTIEDN
-1332 NDKPLQ
+1332 NDKPLK
-1338 QYQGEQPHVGYGI
+1338 QYQGEQSHVGFGI
-1351 GDTDGKGMNMQE
+1351 GDTDGRGMNSQE
-1363 TLIIDFTNNPLDVVH
+1363 TLVLDFTNNPLEVVD
-1378 FGLDGLGGEFNTNS
+1378 FGLDGLGGSFNTDSN
-1392 SVHIEVIYTFADG
+1392 VYVEVLYTFADG
-1405 TTASEQYQKDEG
+1405 TTQTEQYQKDPG
-1417 DTGNQQILYEFSYSS
+1417 DTGNSQILYDFSYSS
-1432 PSNPIVGMELSS
+1432 PDNPIVGMELSS
-1444 SGGNWELRYVQGNE
+1444 TGGSWELRYVQGNE
-1458 AVTDDPQFDYVAVD
+1458 AVTEDPQFDYVAVD

-1478 TVETVTVDIEEPQQY
+1478 TVETVTIDIEDPQQY
-1493 NVTSAVSNEPLFAG
+1493 NVVSAASNEPLYAQ

-1513 IGDSDDNIFT
+1513 IGDSGDNIFT

-1535 IKDFELYTN
+1535 IKDFELYTA
-1544 GSGDLIDLNDLIE
+1544 GSGDLIDLNDLVE

-1568 LDMIEVSVDGE
+1568 LDAIEVSVDGE

-1595 IVIEG
+1595 IVVEG
-1600 ITTEMGASVDLGNDL
+1600 IATELGGSVDLGNDL
-1615 AILGELIKNNAA
+1615 AVLGELIKNDAA

>member
-11 LASGSVVL
+11 LVSGSVVL

-48 NVPSVSARF
+48 SVPSVSARF

-64 NALDT
+64 NVLDT

-75 VQRAIDEGFDP
+75 VQRAIEEGFDP

-118 AATNFETDGFESQ
+118 AATNFETEGFESQ

-149 ISGETNVIEFEQD
+149 ISGDTNAIEFEQD

-169 ALTSD
+169 ALISD
-174 DPDVTFIGKEIA
+174 DPDVTFIGKEVV
-186 GDNDLGSFVVN
+186 GDNDLGTFVVN

-302 LGVLS
+302 LGILS
-307 IEPDG
+307 IDPDG

-319 NNDVQYLDDDEFVT
+319 NDDVQYLDDDEFVT

-379 DQESNNLTTSGTL
+379 DLESNNLITSGTL

-403 AFEPNGTFNPEG
+403 AF
-415 STNDTALGVLT
+415 
-426 ITDDGEWTY
+426 
-435 VVDNDDV
+435 
-442 QYLDDD
+442 
-448 EFVTEVYT
+448 
-456 VTAIDGTTSEVTI
+456 
-469 TINGADD
+469 
-476 PSEITVGEGDSDTG
+476 
-490 EVTEDVDVDPE
+490 
-501 SNDLMATGTLTIT
+501 
-514 DVDANDVAAFQPN
+514 QPN
-527 GTFNPEGSTN
+527 GVFNPEGSTN

-555 VDNDDVQYLDDDE
+555 VDNDDVQYLDD
-568 FVTEVYTVT
+568 
-577 AIDGTTSE
+577 
-585 VTITINGA
+585 N
-593 DDPSEITVGEGDSDL
+593 
-608 GEVTEDVDVD
+608 
-618 PESNDL
+618 
-624 MATGTLTIT
+624 
-633 DVDANDIAAFQPN
+633 
-646 GTFNPEG
+646 
-653 STNDTALGMLT
+653 
-664 ITDDGEW
+664 
-671 TYVVDNDN
+671 
-679 VQYLDDDEF
+679 
-688 VTEVYTV
+688 
-695 TAIDGTTSE
+695 
-704 VTITINGADDPSEIT
+704 
-719 VGEGDSDMGEVT
+719 
-731 EDVDVDQESNNL
+731 
-743 TTSGTLTIT
+743 
-752 DVDDNDVAAFEP
+752 
-764 NGTFNPEGSTN
+764 
-775 DTALGMLTITDDGEW
+775 
-790 TYVVDN
+790 
-796 DNVQY
+796 
-801 LDDDEFVTE
+801 EFVTE

-880 FQPNGTFNPEGST
+880 FEPNGMFNPEGST
-893 NDTALGMLTITDDGE
+893 NETALGMLTITDDGA

-927 TEVYTVTAID
+927 TEVYTVTAIG

-1009 GSTNDTA
+1009 GSTNETA
-1016 LGVLTITDDG
+1016 LGMLTITDDG
-1026 EWTYVVDN
+1026 AWTYVVDN
-1034 DNVQYLDDD
+1034 DDVQYLDDD

-1081 SDLGEVT
+1081 SDMGEVT
-1088 EDVDVNP
+1088 EDVDVDP
-1095 DTNELPVSGTLTIT
+1095 DTNELSASGTLTIT

-1114 DMLAF
+1114 DMPAF
-1119 KPNGVFSPIG
+1119 KPNGVFTPIG

-1160 DDDTVIER
+1160 DDDVVIER

-1192 EATSFTVVNDEDAII
+1192 EATSFTVVNDEDAVI

-1222 SDIEDDHDDIPLNI
+1222 SDIEDDHYDIPLNI

-1247 LYTDENGITREIV
+1247 LYTDENGVTREIV

-1288 FSGDPDDM
+1288 FSGDPEDM
-1296 PDLVDGFYNWGVAVS
+1296 PELVDGFYNWGEEVS
-1311 PTERLITLA
+1311 PTERLITLD
-1320 NGNTITLSIDDN
+1320 NGNTITVTIEDN
-1332 NDKPLQ
+1332 NDKPLK
-1338 QYQGEQPHVGYGI
+1338 QYQGEQSHVGFGI
-1351 GDTDGKGMNMQE
+1351 GDTDGRGMNSQE
-1363 TLIIDFTNNPLDVVH
+1363 TLVLDFTNNPLEVVD
-1378 FGLDGLGGEFNTNS
+1378 FGLDGLGGSFNTDSN
-1392 SVHIEVIYTFADG
+1392 VYVEVLYTFADG
-1405 TTASEQYQKDEG
+1405 TTQTEQYQKDPG
-1417 DTGNQQILYEFSYSS
+1417 DTGNSQILYDFSYSS
-1432 PSNPIVGMELSS
+1432 PDNPIVGMELSS
-1444 SGGNWELRYVQGNE
+1444 TGGSWELRYVQGNE
-1458 AVTDDPQFDYVAVD
+1458 AVTEDPQFDYVAVD

-1478 TVETVTVDIEEPQQY
+1478 TVETVTIDIEDPKQY
-1493 NVTSAVSNEPLFAG
+1493 NVVSAASNEPLYAE

-1513 IGDSDDNIFT
+1513 IGDSGDNIFT

-1535 IKDFELYTN
+1535 IKDFELYTG
-1544 GSGDLIDLNDLIE
+1544 GSGDLIDLNDLVE

-1568 LDMIEVSVDGE
+1568 LDAIEVSVDGE

-1595 IVIEG
+1595 IVVEG
-1600 ITTEMGASVDLGNDL
+1600 IATELGGSVDLGNDL
-1615 AILGELIKNNAA
+1615 AVLGELIKNDAA

>member
-11 LASGSVVL
+11 LVSGSVVL

-29 PGEQPA
+29 PGEQPS

-48 NVPSVSARF
+48 SVPSVSARF

-64 NALDT
+64 NVLDT

-75 VQRAIDEGFDP
+75 VQRAIEEGFDP

-118 AATNFETDGFESQ
+118 AATNFETEGFESQ

-149 ISGETNVIEFEQD
+149 ISGDTNAIEFEQD

-169 ALTSD
+169 ALISD
-174 DPDVTFIGKEIA
+174 DPDVTFIGKEVV
-186 GDNDLGSFVVN
+186 GDNDLGTFVVN

-302 LGVLS
+302 LGILS
-307 IEPDG
+307 IDPDG

-319 NNDVQYLDDDEFVT
+319 NDDVQYLDDDEFVT

-379 DQESNNLTTSGTL
+379 DLESNNLITSGTL

-403 AFEPNGTFNPEG
+403 AFQPNGVFNPEG
-415 STNDTALGVLT
+415 STN
-426 ITDDGEWTY
+426 E
-435 VVDNDDV
+435 
-442 QYLDDD
+442 
-448 EFVTEVYT
+448 
-456 VTAIDGTTSEVTI
+456 
-469 TINGADD
+469 
-476 PSEITVGEGDSDTG
+476 
-490 EVTEDVDVDPE
+490 
-501 SNDLMATGTLTIT
+501 
-514 DVDANDVAAFQPN
+514 
-527 GTFNPEGSTN
+527 
-537 DTALGML
+537 TALGML

-549 GEWTYV
+549 GAWTYV
-555 VDNDDVQYLDDDE
+555 VDNDD
-568 FVTEVYTVT
+568 
-577 AIDGTTSE
+577 
-585 VTITINGA
+585 
-593 DDPSEITVGEGDSDL
+593 
-608 GEVTEDVDVD
+608 
-618 PESNDL
+618 
-624 MATGTLTIT
+624 
-633 DVDANDIAAFQPN
+633 
-646 GTFNPEG
+646 
-653 STNDTALGMLT
+653 
-664 ITDDGEW
+664 
-671 TYVVDNDN
+671 
-679 VQYLDDDEF
+679 
-688 VTEVYTV
+688 
-695 TAIDGTTSE
+695 
-704 VTITINGADDPSEIT
+704 
-719 VGEGDSDMGEVT
+719 
-731 EDVDVDQESNNL
+731 
-743 TTSGTLTIT
+743 
-752 DVDDNDVAAFEP
+752 
-764 NGTFNPEGSTN
+764 
-775 DTALGMLTITDDGEW
+775 
-790 TYVVDN
+790 
-796 DNVQY
+796 VQY

-880 FQPNGTFNPEGST
+880 FEPNGMFNPEGST
-893 NDTALGMLTITDDGE
+893 NETALGMLTITDDGA

-1009 GSTNDTA
+1009 GSTNETA
-1016 LGVLTITDDG
+1016 LGMLTITDDG
-1026 EWTYVVDN
+1026 AWTYVVDN
-1034 DNVQYLDDD
+1034 DDVQYLDDD

-1081 SDLGEVT
+1081 SDMGEVT
-1088 EDVDVNP
+1088 EDVDVDP
-1095 DTNELPVSGTLTIT
+1095 DTNELSASGTLTIT

-1114 DMLAF
+1114 DMPAF
-1119 KPNGVFSPIG
+1119 KPNGVFTPIG

-1160 DDDTVIER
+1160 DDDEVIER

-1192 EATSFTVVNDEDAII
+1192 EATSFTVVNDEDAVI

-1222 SDIEDDHDDIPLNI
+1222 SDVEDDHDDIPLNI

-1247 LYTDENGITREIV
+1247 LYTDENGVTREIM

-1278 AGPGEMFEMG
+1278 AGPGEPFEMG
-1288 FSGDPDDM
+1288 FSGDPEDM
-1296 PDLVDGFYNWGVAVS
+1296 PDLVDGFYNWGVEVS
-1311 PTERLITLA
+1311 PTERLITLD
-1320 NGNTITLSIDDN
+1320 NGNTITLSIEDN
-1332 NDKPLQ
+1332 NDKPLK
-1338 QYQGEQPHVGYGI
+1338 QYQGEQPHVGFGI
-1351 GDTDGKGMNMQE
+1351 GDTDGRGMNKQE
-1363 TLIIDFTNNPLDVVH
+1363 TLILDFTDNPLDVVD
-1378 FGLDGLGGEFNTNS
+1378 FGLDGLGGSFNTNS
-1392 SVHIEVIYTFADG
+1392 NVYVEVLYTFADG
-1405 TTASEQYQKDEG
+1405 TSQTEQYQKDPG
-1417 DTGNQQILYEFSYSS
+1417 DTGNSQILYDFSYSS
-1432 PSNPIVGMELSS
+1432 PDNPIVGMELSS
-1444 SGGNWELRYVQGNE
+1444 TGGSWELRYVQGNE
-1458 AVTDDPQFDYVAVD
+1458 AVTEDPQFDYVAVD

-1478 TVETVTVDIEEPQQY
+1478 TVETVTIDIEDPKQY
-1493 NVTSAVSNEPLFAG
+1493 NVVSAASNEPLYAQ

-1513 IGDSDDNIFT
+1513 IGDSGDNIFT

-1535 IKDFELYTN
+1535 IKDFELYTA
-1544 GSGDLIDLNDLIE
+1544 GSGDLIDLNDLVE

-1568 LDMIEVSVDGE
+1568 LDAIEVSVDGE

-1595 IVIEG
+1595 IVVEG
-1600 ITTEMGASVDLGNDL
+1600 IATELGGSVDLGNDL
-1615 AILGELIKNNAA
+1615 AVLGELIKNDAA

>member
-35 ASDVIISFDTSEE
+35 ASDVIISFDTSED

-75 VQRAIDEGFDP
+75 VQRAIEEGFDP

-174 DPDVTFIGKEIA
+174 DPDVTFIGKEVA
-186 GDNDLGSFVVN
+186 GDNDLGTFVVN

-319 NNDVQYLDDDEFVT
+319 NDDVQYLDDDEFVT

-340 SDGTTSEVT
+340 S
-349 ITINGADD
+349 
-357 PSDITVGEG
+357 
-366 DSDTGEVTEDVDV
+366 
-379 DQESNNLTTSGTL
+379 
-392 TITDVDDNDVA
+392 
-403 AFEPNGTFNPEG
+403 
-415 STNDTALGVLT
+415 
-426 ITDDGEWTY
+426 
-435 VVDNDDV
+435 
-442 QYLDDD
+442 
-448 EFVTEVYT
+448 
-456 VTAIDGTTSEVTI
+456 
-469 TINGADD
+469 
-476 PSEITVGEGDSDTG
+476 
-490 EVTEDVDVDPE
+490 
-501 SNDLMATGTLTIT
+501 
-514 DVDANDVAAFQPN
+514 
-527 GTFNPEGSTN
+527 
-537 DTALGML
+537 
-544 TITDD
+544 
-549 GEWTYV
+549 
-555 VDNDDVQYLDDDE
+555 
-568 FVTEVYTVT
+568 
-577 AIDGTTSE
+577 
-585 VTITINGA
+585 
-593 DDPSEITVGEGDSDL
+593 
-608 GEVTEDVDVD
+608 
-618 PESNDL
+618 
-624 MATGTLTIT
+624 
-633 DVDANDIAAFQPN
+633 
-646 GTFNPEG
+646 
-653 STNDTALGMLT
+653 
-664 ITDDGEW
+664 
-671 TYVVDNDN
+671 
-679 VQYLDDDEF
+679 
-688 VTEVYTV
+688 
-695 TAIDGTTSE
+695 
-704 VTITINGADDPSEIT
+704 
-719 VGEGDSDMGEVT
+719 
-731 EDVDVDQESNNL
+731 
-743 TTSGTLTIT
+743 
-752 DVDDNDVAAFEP
+752 
-764 NGTFNPEGSTN
+764 
-775 DTALGMLTITDDGEW
+775 
-790 TYVVDN
+790 
-796 DNVQY
+796 
-801 LDDDEFVTE
+801 
-810 VYTVTAIDGTTSEV
+810 DGTTSEV

-913 DNDDVQYLDDDEFV
+913 DNDNVQYLDDDEFV

-972 DVDPES
+972 DV
-978 NDLMATGTLTI
+978 
-989 TDVDAN
+989 
-995 DVAAFQPNGTFNPE
+995 
-1009 GSTNDTA
+1009 
-1016 LGVLTITDDG
+1016 
-1026 EWTYVVDN
+1026 
-1034 DNVQYLDDD
+1034 
-1043 EFVTEVYT
+1043 
-1051 VTAIDGTTSEVTITI
+1051 
-1066 NGADDPSEITVGEGD
+1066 
-1081 SDLGEVT
+1081 
-1088 EDVDVNP
+1088 NP
-1095 DTNELPVSGTLTIT
+1095 DTNELSVSGILTIT

-1114 DMLAF
+1114 DMPAF

-1145 AWSYVVD
+1145 TWSYVVD

-1181 EITINGVNDAP
+1181 EIAINGVNDAP

-1222 SDIEDDHDDIPLNI
+1222 SDIEDDHDDIPPNI

-1247 LYTDENGITREIV
+1247 LYTDENGVTREIV

-1278 AGPGEMFEMG
+1278 AGPGELFEMG
-1288 FSGDPDDM
+1288 FSGDPEDM

-1320 NGNTITLSIDDN
+1320 NGNTITLTIEDN
-1332 NDKPLQ
+1332 NDKPLK

-1351 GDTDGKGMNMQE
+1351 GDTDGRGMNKQE
-1363 TLIIDFTNNPLDVVH
+1363 TLILDFTDNPLDVVD
-1378 FGLDGLGGEFNTNS
+1378 FGLDGLGGSFNTNS
-1392 SVHIEVIYTFADG
+1392 NVYVEVLYTFADG
-1405 TTASEQYQKDEG
+1405 STHTDQYQKDLG
-1417 DTGNQQILYEFSYSS
+1417 DTGNSQLLYEFSYSS
-1432 PSNPIVGMELSS
+1432 PNNPIVGMELSS
-1444 SGGNWELRYVQGNE
+1444 TGGSWELRYVQGNE

-1493 NVTSAVSNEPLFAG
+1493 NVISAASNEPLFAG
-1507 SGNDLL
+1507 SVNDLL

-1523 WLDSALDNGTDI
+1523 WLDTALDNGTDI

-1544 GSGDLIDLNDLIE
+1544 GSGDLIDLNDLTE

-1595 IVIEG
+1595 IVVEG
-1600 ITTEMGASVDLGNDL
+1600 ITTEMGVSVDLGNDL
-1615 AILGELIKNNAA
+1615 AILGELIKNDAA

>member
-75 VQRAIDEGFDP
+75 VQRAIEEGFDP

-174 DPDVTFIGKEIA
+174 DPDVTFIGKEVA
-186 GDNDLGSFVVN
+186 GDNDLGTFVVN

-252 GSVTEDIDVDD
+252 GGVTEDIDVDD

-319 NNDVQYLDDDEFVT
+319 NDD
-333 EVYTVTA
+333 
-340 SDGTTSEVT
+340 
-349 ITINGADD
+349 
-357 PSDITVGEG
+357 
-366 DSDTGEVTEDVDV
+366 
-379 DQESNNLTTSGTL
+379 
-392 TITDVDDNDVA
+392 
-403 AFEPNGTFNPEG
+403 
-415 STNDTALGVLT
+415 
-426 ITDDGEWTY
+426 
-435 VVDNDDV
+435 
-442 QYLDDD
+442 
-448 EFVTEVYT
+448 
-456 VTAIDGTTSEVTI
+456 
-469 TINGADD
+469 
-476 PSEITVGEGDSDTG
+476 
-490 EVTEDVDVDPE
+490 
-501 SNDLMATGTLTIT
+501 
-514 DVDANDVAAFQPN
+514 
-527 GTFNPEGSTN
+527 
-537 DTALGML
+537 
-544 TITDD
+544 
-549 GEWTYV
+549 
-555 VDNDDVQYLDDDE
+555 
-568 FVTEVYTVT
+568 
-577 AIDGTTSE
+577 
-585 VTITINGA
+585 
-593 DDPSEITVGEGDSDL
+593 
-608 GEVTEDVDVD
+608 
-618 PESNDL
+618 
-624 MATGTLTIT
+624 
-633 DVDANDIAAFQPN
+633 
-646 GTFNPEG
+646 
-653 STNDTALGMLT
+653 
-664 ITDDGEW
+664 
-671 TYVVDNDN
+671 
-679 VQYLDDDEF
+679 
-688 VTEVYTV
+688 
-695 TAIDGTTSE
+695 
-704 VTITINGADDPSEIT
+704 
-719 VGEGDSDMGEVT
+719 
-731 EDVDVDQESNNL
+731 
-743 TTSGTLTIT
+743 
-752 DVDDNDVAAFEP
+752 
-764 NGTFNPEGSTN
+764 
-775 DTALGMLTITDDGEW
+775 
-790 TYVVDN
+790 
-796 DNVQY
+796 VQY

-858 SNDLMATGTLTIT
+858 SNDLMVTGTLTIT

-995 DVAAFQPNGTFNPE
+995 DVAAFQPHGTFNPE

-1016 LGVLTITDDG
+1016 LGMLTITDDG

-1034 DNVQYLDDD
+1034 DDVQYLDDD

-1088 EDVDVNP
+1088 EDVDVDPESNDLMATGTLTITDVDANDVAAFQPNGTFNPEGSTNDTALGMLTITDDGEWTYVVDNDDVQYLDDDEFVTEVYTVTAIDGTTSEVTITINGADDPSEITVGEGDSDMGEVTEDVDVDP
-1095 DTNELPVSGTLTIT
+1095 DTNELSVSGTLTIT

-1114 DMLAF
+1114 DMPAF

-1493 NVTSAVSNEPLFAG
+1493 NVISAASNEPLFAG

-1595 IVIEG
+1595 IVVEG
-1600 ITTEMGASVDLGNDL
+1600 ITTEMGVSVDLGNDL
-1615 AILGELIKNNAA
+1615 AILGELIKNDAA

>member
-48 NVPSVSARF
+48 SLPSVSARF

-64 NALDT
+64 NLLDT

-75 VQRAIDEGFDP
+75 VQRAIEEGFDP

-138 IALFDIIAFAL
+138 LALFDIIAFAL

-169 ALTSD
+169 ALTSE
-174 DPDVTFIGKEIA
+174 DPDVTFVVKEVA
-186 GDNDLGSFVVN
+186 GDNDLGTFVVN

-209 YDELADGEQIQDTTT
+209 YDELADGEQIQDSTT

-252 GSVTEDIDVDD
+252 GSVTEDIDVDE

-288 DGEFNLVGSTNDSQ
+288 DGEFNFVGSTNESQ

-307 IEPDG
+307 IDPDG

-319 NNDVQYLDDDEFVT
+319 NDDVQYLDDDEFVT

-340 SDGTTSEVT
+340 SDGTTSEVI

-357 PSDITVGEG
+357 PSDITEGEG

-379 DQESNNLTTSGTL
+379 DLESNNLITSGTL

-403 AFEPNGTFNPEG
+403 AF
-415 STNDTALGVLT
+415 
-426 ITDDGEWTY
+426 
-435 VVDNDDV
+435 
-442 QYLDDD
+442 
-448 EFVTEVYT
+448 
-456 VTAIDGTTSEVTI
+456 
-469 TINGADD
+469 
-476 PSEITVGEGDSDTG
+476 
-490 EVTEDVDVDPE
+490 
-501 SNDLMATGTLTIT
+501 
-514 DVDANDVAAFQPN
+514 QPN
-527 GTFNPEGSTN
+527 G
-537 DTALGML
+537 
-544 TITDD
+544 
-549 GEWTYV
+549 V
-555 VDNDDVQYLDDDE
+555 
-568 FVTEVYTVT
+568 
-577 AIDGTTSE
+577 
-585 VTITINGA
+585 
-593 DDPSEITVGEGDSDL
+593 
-608 GEVTEDVDVD
+608 
-618 PESNDL
+618 
-624 MATGTLTIT
+624 
-633 DVDANDIAAFQPN
+633 
-646 GTFNPEG
+646 
-653 STNDTALGMLT
+653 
-664 ITDDGEW
+664 
-671 TYVVDNDN
+671 
-679 VQYLDDDEF
+679 
-688 VTEVYTV
+688 
-695 TAIDGTTSE
+695 
-704 VTITINGADDPSEIT
+704 
-719 VGEGDSDMGEVT
+719 
-731 EDVDVDQESNNL
+731 
-743 TTSGTLTIT
+743 
-752 DVDDNDVAAFEP
+752 
-764 NGTFNPEGSTN
+764 
-775 DTALGMLTITDDGEW
+775 
-790 TYVVDN
+790 
-796 DNVQY
+796 
-801 LDDDEFVTE
+801 
-810 VYTVTAIDGTTSEV
+810 
-824 TITINGADD
+824 
-833 PSEITVGE
+833 
-841 GDSDMGEVT
+841 
-850 EDVDVDPE
+850 
-858 SNDLMATGTLTIT
+858 
-871 DVDANDVAA
+871 
-880 FQPNGTFNPEGST
+880 FNPEGST

-995 DVAAFQPNGTFNPE
+995 DVAAFEPNGTFNPEGSTNETALGMLTITDDGAWTYVVDNDDVQYLDDDEFVTEVYTVTAIDGTTSEVTITINGADDPSEITVGEGDSDMGEVTEDVDVDPESNDLMATGTLTITDVDANDVAAFEPNGTFNPE

-1016 LGVLTITDDG
+1016 LGMLTITDDG

-1034 DNVQYLDDD
+1034 DDVQYLDDD

-1088 EDVDVNP
+1088 EDVNVDP
-1095 DTNELPVSGTLTIT
+1095 DTNELSASGTLTIT

-1114 DMLAF
+1114 DMPAF
-1119 KPNGVFSPIG
+1119 KPNGVFTPIG

-1247 LYTDENGITREIV
+1247 LYTDENGVTREIV
-1260 QSDVDNGV
+1260 QSDVDNGE

-1288 FSGDPDDM
+1288 FSGDPEDM
-1296 PDLVDGFYNWGVAVS
+1296 PELVDGFYNWGVEVS
-1311 PTERLITLA
+1311 PTERLITLD
-1320 NGNTITLSIDDN
+1320 NGNTITLTIEDN
-1332 NDKPLQ
+1332 NNKPLK
-1338 QYQGEQPHVGYGI
+1338 QYQGEQPHVGFGI
-1351 GDTDGKGMNMQE
+1351 GDTDGRGMNKQE
-1363 TLIIDFTNNPLDVVH
+1363 TLVLDFTNNPLEVVD
-1378 FGLDGLGGEFNTNS
+1378 FGLDGLGGSFNTDSN
-1392 SVHIEVIYTFADG
+1392 VYVEVLYTFADG
-1405 TTASEQYQKDEG
+1405 TTQTEQYQKDPG
-1417 DTGNQQILYEFSYSS
+1417 DTGNSQILYDFSYSS
-1432 PSNPIVGMELSS
+1432 PDNPIVGMELSS
-1444 SGGNWELRYVQGNE
+1444 TGGSWELRYVQGNE
-1458 AVTDDPQFDYVAVD
+1458 AVTEDPQFDYVAVD

-1478 TVETVTVDIEEPQQY
+1478 TVETVTIDIEDPQQY
-1493 NVTSAVSNEPLFAG
+1493 NVISAASNEPLYAE

-1513 IGDSDDNIFT
+1513 IGDSGDNIFT

-1535 IKDFELYTN
+1535 IKDFELYTG
-1544 GSGDLIDLNDLIE
+1544 GSGDLIDLNDLVE

-1568 LDMIEVSVDGE
+1568 LDAIEVSVDGE

-1595 IVIEG
+1595 IVVEG
-1600 ITTEMGASVDLGNDL
+1600 IATELGGSVDLGNDL
-1615 AILGELIKNNAA
+1615 AVLGELIKNDAA

>member
-11 LASGSVVL
+11 LVSGSVVL

-29 PGEQPA
+29 PGEQPS

-48 NVPSVSARF
+48 SVPSVSARF

-64 NALDT
+64 NVLDT

-75 VQRAIDEGFDP
+75 VQRAIEEGFDP

-118 AATNFETDGFESQ
+118 AATNFETEGFESQ

-149 ISGETNVIEFEQD
+149 ISGDTNAIEFEQD

-169 ALTSD
+169 ALISD
-174 DPDVTFIGKEIA
+174 DPDVTFIGKEVV
-186 GDNDLGSFVVN
+186 GDNDLGTFVVN

-302 LGVLS
+302 LGILS
-307 IEPDG
+307 IDPDG

-319 NNDVQYLDDDEFVT
+319 NDDVQYLDDDEFVT

-379 DQESNNLTTSGTL
+379 DLESNNLITSGTL

-403 AFEPNGTFNPEG
+403 AFQPNGVFNPEG
-415 STNDTALGVLT
+415 STN
-426 ITDDGEWTY
+426 E
-435 VVDNDDV
+435 
-442 QYLDDD
+442 
-448 EFVTEVYT
+448 
-456 VTAIDGTTSEVTI
+456 
-469 TINGADD
+469 
-476 PSEITVGEGDSDTG
+476 
-490 EVTEDVDVDPE
+490 
-501 SNDLMATGTLTIT
+501 
-514 DVDANDVAAFQPN
+514 
-527 GTFNPEGSTN
+527 
-537 DTALGML
+537 TALGML

-549 GEWTYV
+549 GAWTYV
-555 VDNDDVQYLDDDE
+555 VDNDD
-568 FVTEVYTVT
+568 
-577 AIDGTTSE
+577 
-585 VTITINGA
+585 
-593 DDPSEITVGEGDSDL
+593 
-608 GEVTEDVDVD
+608 
-618 PESNDL
+618 
-624 MATGTLTIT
+624 
-633 DVDANDIAAFQPN
+633 
-646 GTFNPEG
+646 
-653 STNDTALGMLT
+653 
-664 ITDDGEW
+664 
-671 TYVVDNDN
+671 
-679 VQYLDDDEF
+679 
-688 VTEVYTV
+688 
-695 TAIDGTTSE
+695 
-704 VTITINGADDPSEIT
+704 
-719 VGEGDSDMGEVT
+719 
-731 EDVDVDQESNNL
+731 
-743 TTSGTLTIT
+743 
-752 DVDDNDVAAFEP
+752 
-764 NGTFNPEGSTN
+764 
-775 DTALGMLTITDDGEW
+775 
-790 TYVVDN
+790 
-796 DNVQY
+796 VQY

-880 FQPNGTFNPEGST
+880 FEPNGMFNPEGST
-893 NDTALGMLTITDDGE
+893 NETALGMLTITDDGA

-1009 GSTNDTA
+1009 GSTNETA
-1016 LGVLTITDDG
+1016 LGMLTITDDG
-1026 EWTYVVDN
+1026 AWTYVVDN
-1034 DNVQYLDDD
+1034 DDVQYLDDD

-1081 SDLGEVT
+1081 SDMGEVT
-1088 EDVDVNP
+1088 EDVDVDP
-1095 DTNELPVSGTLTIT
+1095 DTNELSASGTLTIT

-1114 DMLAF
+1114 DMPAF
-1119 KPNGVFSPIG
+1119 KPNGVFTPIG

-1160 DDDTVIER
+1160 DDDVVIER

-1192 EATSFTVVNDEDAII
+1192 EATSFTVANDEDAVI

-1247 LYTDENGITREIV
+1247 LYTDENGVTREIV

-1288 FSGDPDDM
+1288 FSGDPEDM
-1296 PDLVDGFYNWGVAVS
+1296 PDLVDGFYNWGEEVS
-1311 PTERLITLA
+1311 PTERLITLD
-1320 NGNTITLSIDDN
+1320 NGNTITVTIEDN
-1332 NDKPLQ
+1332 NDKPLK
-1338 QYQGEQPHVGYGI
+1338 QYQGEQSHVGFGI
-1351 GDTDGKGMNMQE
+1351 GDTDGRGMNSQE
-1363 TLIIDFTNNPLDVVH
+1363 TLVLDFTNNPLEVVD
-1378 FGLDGLGGEFNTNS
+1378 FGLDGLGGSFNTDSN
-1392 SVHIEVIYTFADG
+1392 VYVEVLYTFADG
-1405 TTASEQYQKDEG
+1405 TTQTEQYQKDPG
-1417 DTGNQQILYEFSYSS
+1417 DTGNSQILYDFSYSS
-1432 PSNPIVGMELSS
+1432 PDNPIVGMELSS
-1444 SGGNWELRYVQGNE
+1444 TGGSWELRYVQGNE
-1458 AVTDDPQFDYVAVD
+1458 AVTEDPQFDYVAVD

-1478 TVETVTVDIEEPQQY
+1478 TVETVTIDIEDPQQY
-1493 NVTSAVSNEPLFAG
+1493 NVVSAASNEPLYAQ

-1513 IGDSDDNIFT
+1513 IGDSGDNIFT
-1523 WLDSALDNGTDI
+1523 WLDSVLDNGTDI
-1535 IKDFELYTN
+1535 IKDFELYTA
-1544 GSGDLIDLNDLIE
+1544 GSGDLIDLNDLVE

-1568 LDMIEVSVDGE
+1568 LDAIEVSVDGE

-1595 IVIEG
+1595 IVVEG
-1600 ITTEMGASVDLGNDL
+1600 IATELGGSVDLGNDL
-1615 AILGELIKNNAA
+1615 AVLGELIKNDAA

>member
-29 PGEQPA
+29 PGAQPA
-35 ASDVIISFDTSEE
+35 ASDVIISFDTSEK

-75 VQRAIDEGFDP
+75 VQRAIEEGFDP

-174 DPDVTFIGKEIA
+174 DPDVTFIGKEVA
-186 GDNDLGSFVVN
+186 GDNDLGTFVVN

-209 YDELADGEQIQDTTT
+209 YDELVDGEQIQDTTT

-319 NNDVQYLDDDEFVT
+319 NDDVQYLDDDEFVT

-415 STNDTALGVLT
+415 STND
-426 ITDDGEWTY
+426 
-435 VVDNDDV
+435 
-442 QYLDDD
+442 
-448 EFVTEVYT
+448 
-456 VTAIDGTTSEVTI
+456 S
-469 TINGADD
+469 
-476 PSEITVGEGDSDTG
+476 
-490 EVTEDVDVDPE
+490 
-501 SNDLMATGTLTIT
+501 
-514 DVDANDVAAFQPN
+514 
-527 GTFNPEGSTN
+527 
-537 DTALGML
+537 
-544 TITDD
+544 
-549 GEWTYV
+549 
-555 VDNDDVQYLDDDE
+555 
-568 FVTEVYTVT
+568 
-577 AIDGTTSE
+577 
-585 VTITINGA
+585 
-593 DDPSEITVGEGDSDL
+593 
-608 GEVTEDVDVD
+608 
-618 PESNDL
+618 
-624 MATGTLTIT
+624 
-633 DVDANDIAAFQPN
+633 
-646 GTFNPEG
+646 
-653 STNDTALGMLT
+653 ALGMLT

-731 EDVDVDQESNNL
+731 EDVDVEPESNDL
-743 TTSGTLTIT
+743 MATGTLTIT
-752 DVDDNDVAAFEP
+752 DVDANDVAAFQP

-972 DVDPES
+972 DVDP
-978 NDLMATGTLTI
+978 
-989 TDVDAN
+989 
-995 DVAAFQPNGTFNPE
+995 
-1009 GSTNDTA
+1009 
-1016 LGVLTITDDG
+1016 
-1026 EWTYVVDN
+1026 
-1034 DNVQYLDDD
+1034 
-1043 EFVTEVYT
+1043 
-1051 VTAIDGTTSEVTITI
+1051 
-1066 NGADDPSEITVGEGD
+1066 
-1081 SDLGEVT
+1081 
-1088 EDVDVNP
+1088 
-1095 DTNELPVSGTLTIT
+1095 DTNELSVSGTLTIT

-1114 DMLAF
+1114 DMPAF

-1493 NVTSAVSNEPLFAG
+1493 NVTSAASNEPLFAG

-1595 IVIEG
+1595 IVVEG
-1600 ITTEMGASVDLGNDL
+1600 ITTEMGVSVDLGNDL
-1615 AILGELIKNNAA
+1615 AILGELIKNDAA

>member
-48 NVPSVSARF
+48 SLPSVSARF

-64 NALDT
+64 NLLDT

-75 VQRAIDEGFDP
+75 VQRAIEEGFDP

-138 IALFDIIAFAL
+138 LALFDIIAFAL

-169 ALTSD
+169 ALTSE
-174 DPDVTFIGKEIA
+174 DPDVTFIVKEVA
-186 GDNDLGSFVVN
+186 GDNDLGTFVVN

-209 YDELADGEQIQDTTT
+209 YDELADGEQIQDSTT

-242 DDAAVATDDS
+242 DDVAVATDDS
-252 GSVTEDIDVDD
+252 GSVTEDIDVDE

-288 DGEFNLVGSTNDSQ
+288 DGEFNLVGSTNESQ

-307 IEPDG
+307 IDPDG

-319 NNDVQYLDDDEFVT
+319 NDDVQYLDDDEFVT

-340 SDGTTSEVT
+340 SDGTTSEVI

-366 DSDTGEVTEDVDV
+366 DSDTGEVTEDVNV
-379 DQESNNLTTSGTL
+379 DQESNNLITSGTL

-403 AFEPNGTFNPEG
+403 AF
-415 STNDTALGVLT
+415 
-426 ITDDGEWTY
+426 
-435 VVDNDDV
+435 
-442 QYLDDD
+442 
-448 EFVTEVYT
+448 
-456 VTAIDGTTSEVTI
+456 
-469 TINGADD
+469 
-476 PSEITVGEGDSDTG
+476 
-490 EVTEDVDVDPE
+490 
-501 SNDLMATGTLTIT
+501 
-514 DVDANDVAAFQPN
+514 QPN
-527 GTFNPEGSTN
+527 GVFNPEGSTN

-555 VDNDDVQYLDDDE
+555 VDNDE
-568 FVTEVYTVT
+568 
-577 AIDGTTSE
+577 
-585 VTITINGA
+585 
-593 DDPSEITVGEGDSDL
+593 
-608 GEVTEDVDVD
+608 
-618 PESNDL
+618 
-624 MATGTLTIT
+624 
-633 DVDANDIAAFQPN
+633 
-646 GTFNPEG
+646 
-653 STNDTALGMLT
+653 
-664 ITDDGEW
+664 
-671 TYVVDNDN
+671 
-679 VQYLDDDEF
+679 
-688 VTEVYTV
+688 
-695 TAIDGTTSE
+695 
-704 VTITINGADDPSEIT
+704 
-719 VGEGDSDMGEVT
+719 
-731 EDVDVDQESNNL
+731 
-743 TTSGTLTIT
+743 
-752 DVDDNDVAAFEP
+752 
-764 NGTFNPEGSTN
+764 
-775 DTALGMLTITDDGEW
+775 
-790 TYVVDN
+790 
-796 DNVQY
+796 VQY

-880 FQPNGTFNPEGST
+880 FEPNGTFNPEGST
-893 NDTALGMLTITDDGE
+893 NDTALGMLTITDDGA

-913 DNDDVQYLDDDEFV
+913 DNDDVQYLDDDEVV

-995 DVAAFQPNGTFNPE
+995 DVAAFEPNGTFNPE
-1009 GSTNDTA
+1009 GSTNETA
-1016 LGVLTITDDG
+1016 LGMLTITDDG

-1034 DNVQYLDDD
+1034 DDVQYLDDD

-1088 EDVDVNP
+1088 EDVNVDP
-1095 DTNELPVSGTLTIT
+1095 DTNELSASGTLTIT

-1114 DMLAF
+1114 DMPAF
-1119 KPNGVFSPIG
+1119 KPNGVFTPIG

-1247 LYTDENGITREIV
+1247 LYTAENGVTREIV
-1260 QSDVDNGV
+1260 QSDVDNGE

-1288 FSGDPDDM
+1288 FSGDPEDM
-1296 PDLVDGFYNWGVAVS
+1296 PELVDGFYNWGVEVS
-1311 PTERLITLA
+1311 PTERLITLD
-1320 NGNTITLSIDDN
+1320 NGNTITLTIEDN
-1332 NDKPLQ
+1332 NNKPLK
-1338 QYQGEQPHVGYGI
+1338 QYQGEQPHVGFGI
-1351 GDTDGKGMNMQE
+1351 GDTDGRGMNKQE
-1363 TLIIDFTNNPLDVVH
+1363 TLVLDFTNNPLEVVD
-1378 FGLDGLGGEFNTNS
+1378 FGLDGLGGSFNTDSN
-1392 SVHIEVIYTFADG
+1392 VYVEVLYTFADG
-1405 TTASEQYQKDEG
+1405 TTQTEQYQKDPG
-1417 DTGNQQILYEFSYSS
+1417 DTGNSQILYDFSYSS
-1432 PSNPIVGMELSS
+1432 PDNPIVGMELSS
-1444 SGGNWELRYVQGNE
+1444 TGGSWELRYVQGNE
-1458 AVTDDPQFDYVAVD
+1458 AVTEDPQFDYVAVD

-1478 TVETVTVDIEEPQQY
+1478 TVETVTIDIEEPQQY
-1493 NVTSAVSNEPLFAG
+1493 NVISAASNEPLYAE

-1513 IGDSDDNIFT
+1513 IGDSGNNIFT

-1535 IKDFELYTN
+1535 IKDFELYTG
-1544 GSGDLIDLNDLIE
+1544 GSGDLIDLNDLVE

-1568 LDMIEVSVDGE
+1568 LDAIEVSVDGE

-1595 IVIEG
+1595 IVVEG
-1600 ITTEMGASVDLGNDL
+1600 IATELAGSVDLGNDL
-1615 AILGELIKNNAA
+1615 AVLGELIKNDAA